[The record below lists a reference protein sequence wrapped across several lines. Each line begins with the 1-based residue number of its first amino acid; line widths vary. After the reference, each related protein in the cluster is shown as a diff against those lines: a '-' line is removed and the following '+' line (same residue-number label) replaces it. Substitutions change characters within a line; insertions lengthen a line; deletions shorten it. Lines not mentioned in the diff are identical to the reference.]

1 MSLTDKETHQ
11 KDEVLFSGSMR
22 HRKLPRARR
31 RKKRTPEI
39 AAQPVGTIDP
49 LTGEITVSDKADDF
63 SVEDTSISN
72 KGINSRVEG
81 STVLE
86 DVIHQ
91 MAEDAT
97 VREDMIDS
105 AAEDMII
112 PEESQDYDSSDDLQN
127 YDSSD
132 DLKDYDSSDDL
143 LWTDLDDAGTDENN
157 ESDAEIEVSD
167 FKEGYGTENSDRYGI
182 ADTEEFRTDK
192 DAEEIR
198 TVVEVKGDRIA
209 AKADKSREAAGNDED
224 MFLAD
229 IEDENY
235 RSQDEHDEDEQDG
248 DEQDDE
254 ESSGR
259 FSLSNILR
267 RNRTDKKKKKKS
279 QSRTKKA
286 PSKGIKSSSVKRKD
300 IADED
305 YDDDFADDDLADD
318 ERTDHDY
325 DDLADDERADHDY
338 DDLADDELTDHDY
351 DVDQKDEENGE
362 SEEPEEPEVV
372 HNPVIRYDPD
382 LTYGLTSEEVSDREA
397 EGLINVTV
405 RKGQKTVRQIVLSH
419 TLTYFNLL
427 NILLGILVA
436 TTGQWKNMLFLGII
450 IGNSAIGIFQELKVK
465 SLIDNL
471 TVITAARVT
480 AIRDGSEEDMPVDN
494 IVVDDVIKLG
504 PGDQVVTDGRVF
516 DCRGLE
522 VNESMLTGE
531 SRAVKKRDGD
541 QVLSG
546 SFILAG
552 TALQRVDKVGN
563 DSYASQLV
571 AKASHKKRASSEMQ
585 RTIGRII
592 KVVSVIIIPV
602 GLLLYRSQM
611 IANGGVFANA
621 IIRTVSGIIGM
632 IPEGLVLLTSVS
644 FIIGVG
650 RLANK
655 KALVQ
660 EMPSIESLARANIIC
675 TDKTG
680 TITTGELRVNEVLP
694 MGRVTR
700 DQVMDIMAHLNSA
713 FTDTNVTQDALNA
726 AFGKSKGWA
735 ARSII
740 PFSSERKFRAVS
752 FDEHGD
758 YVLGAPEFIVPNNK
772 TALDIVDTYS
782 QQGYRVLL
790 LGRSKGIDPETGDKG
805 TVTPIAAIII
815 SDVIKEDAKETF
827 AYFAKSGVAIKVLSG
842 DNPLTVSSVAKKAG
856 IAGAEKYVD
865 ATKLPEDPTAF
876 QQAVMKYSV
885 FGRVKPEQKQ
895 AFIKAWQAAGMTVAM
910 VGDGVND
917 VLAIKDADCGIA
929 MASGSEAAKQAAHI
943 VLMDSDFS
951 SMKDIVKEGK
961 TIIANI
967 ERVSSLYLTKT
978 IYSCLLSVI
987 FILLRTPYPFTTLQ
1001 MGLINLCGIGMP
1013 SFLLTLEQQEDIT
1026 TSGFLKHVLQ
1036 TALPAALTMVT
1047 SMLIVQILNSVFPWT
1062 TDIFSTFNL
1071 MLGGLVSMLVVASV
1085 CWPLAPYRKFVLAVS
1100 SIVFLGAVILLPNF
1114 YDMHSIF
1121 MWWSLLLLP
1130 LSVLVAIMISVY
1142 SMLTQKAILKISRMK
1157 QELDARKKRYDPDI
1171 Y

>member
-39 AAQPVGTIDP
+39 TAQPVGMIDP
-49 LTGEITVSDKADDF
+49 LTGEITVSDEADNF
-63 SVEDTSISN
+63 PVEDTSISN
-72 KGINSRVEG
+72 KGINSQVE
-81 STVLE
+81 
-86 DVIHQ
+86 
-91 MAEDAT
+91 
-97 VREDMIDS
+97 
-105 AAEDMII
+105 
-112 PEESQDYDSSDDLQN
+112 
-127 YDSSD
+127 
-132 DLKDYDSSDDL
+132 DDL
-143 LWTDLDDAGTDENN
+143 LWTDLDDAE
-157 ESDAEIEVSD
+157 EVRTA
-167 FKEGYGTENSDRYGI
+167 KG
-182 ADTEEFRTDK
+182 AEEFRTNAEAEENWAAEETEEIQTSK
-192 DAEEIR
+192 KAEEIQ
-198 TVVEVKGDRIA
+198 TV
-209 AKADKSREAAGNDED
+209 AKAKEMRKAADSDED

-229 IEDENY
+229 IK
-235 RSQDEHDEDEQDG
+235 DEDTEVESEDDPDD
-248 DEQDDE
+248 DEQAGE

-259 FSLSNILR
+259 FSLSNIFK
-267 RNRTDKKKKKKS
+267 RTRTEKKKKKKS
-279 QSRTKKA
+279 QSRRKKA
-286 PSKGIKSSSVKRKD
+286 PTKGKKSSADNGKGI
-300 IADED
+300 ADTD
-305 YDDDFADDDLADD
+305 YDDDLADD
-318 ERTDHDY
+318 MSEDSDY
-325 DDLADDERADHDY
+325 DEDLADDTSEDSDYDSDLADDEGETSDY
-338 DDLADDELTDHDY
+338 DDDLSDDDSEDDESDTED
-351 DVDQKDEENGE
+351 GE

-382 LTYGLTSEEVSDREA
+382 LTYGLTAEEVSDREA

-480 AIRDGSEEDMPVDN
+480 AIRDGGEEEMPIDN

-531 SRAVKKRDGD
+531 SQAVKKKDGD

-546 SFILAG
+546 SFIIAG

-563 DSYASQLV
+563 ESYASQLV

-592 KVVSVIIIPV
+592 QVVSVIIIPV

-700 DQVMDIMAHLNSA
+700 DQVMDIMAHINSA

-726 AFGKSKGWA
+726 AFGKSKGWD
-735 ARSII
+735 ARGII

-752 FDEHGD
+752 FNGQGD

-772 TALDIVDTYS
+772 AALDVVDNYS

-805 TVTPIAAIII
+805 AVTPIAAIII

-876 QQAVMKYSV
+876 RQAVMKYSV

-987 FILLRTPYPFTTLQ
+987 FILLKTPYPFTTLQ

-1013 SFLLTLEQQEDIT
+1013 SFLLTLEQQEDVT

-1047 SMLIVQILNSVFPWT
+1047 SMLVVQILNAMFPWT

-1100 SIVFLGAVILLPNF
+1100 SVVFLGAVILLPNF

-1142 SMLTQKAILKISRMK
+1142 SMLTQKAIIRFGRMK
-1157 QELDARKKRYDPDI
+1157 QEMDARRKRYDPDI

>member
-1 MSLTDKETHQ
+1 M
-11 KDEVLFSGSMR
+11 
-22 HRKLPRARR
+22 
-31 RKKRTPEI
+31 
-39 AAQPVGTIDP
+39 IDP
-49 LTGEITVSDKADDF
+49 LTGEITVSDEADNF
-63 SVEDTSISN
+63 PVEDTSISN
-72 KGINSRVEG
+72 KGINSQVE
-81 STVLE
+81 
-86 DVIHQ
+86 D
-91 MAEDAT
+91 
-97 VREDMIDS
+97 
-105 AAEDMII
+105 
-112 PEESQDYDSSDDLQN
+112 N
-127 YDSSD
+127 
-132 DLKDYDSSDDL
+132 L
-143 LWTDLDDAGTDENN
+143 LWTDLDDAE
-157 ESDAEIEVSD
+157 EVRTA
-167 FKEGYGTENSDRYGI
+167 KG
-182 ADTEEFRTDK
+182 AEEFRTNAE
-192 DAEEIR
+192 AEENWAAEETEEIQTSKKAKEIQ
-198 TVVEVKGDRIA
+198 TV
-209 AKADKSREAAGNDED
+209 AKAKEMRKAADSDED

-229 IEDENY
+229 IEDEDTEVE
-235 RSQDEHDEDEQDG
+235 SEDDPDDDEQAG
-248 DEQDDE
+248 E

-259 FSLSNILR
+259 FSLSNIFK
-267 RNRTDKKKKKKS
+267 RTRTEKKKKKKS
-279 QSRTKKA
+279 QSRRKKA
-286 PSKGIKSSSVKRKD
+286 PTKGKKSSADNGKGI
-300 IADED
+300 ADTD
-305 YDDDFADDDLADD
+305 YDDDLADD
-318 ERTDHDY
+318 MSEDSDY
-325 DDLADDERADHDY
+325 DEDLAVDTSEDSDYDSDLADDEGETSDY
-338 DDLADDELTDHDY
+338 DDDLSDDDSEDDESDTED
-351 DVDQKDEENGE
+351 GE

-382 LTYGLTSEEVSDREA
+382 LTYGLTAEEVSDREA

-480 AIRDGSEEDMPVDN
+480 AIRDGGEEEMPIDN

-531 SRAVKKRDGD
+531 SQAVKKKDGD

-546 SFILAG
+546 SFIIAG

-563 DSYASQLV
+563 ESYASQLV

-592 KVVSVIIIPV
+592 QVVSVIIIPV

-700 DQVMDIMAHLNSA
+700 DQVMDIMAHINSA

-726 AFGKSKGWA
+726 AFGKSKGWD
-735 ARSII
+735 ARGII

-752 FDEHGD
+752 FDGHGD

-772 TALDIVDTYS
+772 AALDVVDNYS

-805 TVTPIAAIII
+805 AVTPIAAIII

-876 QQAVMKYSV
+876 RQAVMKYSV

-987 FILLRTPYPFTTLQ
+987 FILLKTPYPFTTLQ

-1013 SFLLTLEQQEDIT
+1013 SFLLTLEQQEDVT

-1047 SMLIVQILNSVFPWT
+1047 SMLVVQILNAMFPWT

-1100 SIVFLGAVILLPNF
+1100 SVVFLGAVILLPNF

-1142 SMLTQKAILKISRMK
+1142 SMLTQKAIIRFGRMK
-1157 QELDARKKRYDPDI
+1157 QEMDARRKRYDPDI

>member
-39 AAQPVGTIDP
+39 TAQPVGMIDP
-49 LTGEITVSDKADDF
+49 LTGEITVSDEADNF
-63 SVEDTSISN
+63 PVEDTSISN
-72 KGINSRVEG
+72 KGINSQVE
-81 STVLE
+81 
-86 DVIHQ
+86 
-91 MAEDAT
+91 
-97 VREDMIDS
+97 
-105 AAEDMII
+105 
-112 PEESQDYDSSDDLQN
+112 
-127 YDSSD
+127 
-132 DLKDYDSSDDL
+132 DDL
-143 LWTDLDDAGTDENN
+143 LWTDLDDAE
-157 ESDAEIEVSD
+157 EVRTA
-167 FKEGYGTENSDRYGI
+167 KG
-182 ADTEEFRTDK
+182 AEEFRTNAEAEENWAAEETEEIQTSK
-192 DAEEIR
+192 KAEEIQ
-198 TVVEVKGDRIA
+198 TV
-209 AKADKSREAAGNDED
+209 AKAKEMRKAADSDED

-229 IEDENY
+229 IEDEDTEVE
-235 RSQDEHDEDEQDG
+235 SEDDPDDDEQAG
-248 DEQDDE
+248 E

-259 FSLSNILR
+259 FSLSNIFK
-267 RNRTDKKKKKKS
+267 RTRTEKKKKKKS
-279 QSRTKKA
+279 QSRRKKA
-286 PSKGIKSSSVKRKD
+286 PTKGKKSSADNGKGI
-300 IADED
+300 ADTD
-305 YDDDFADDDLADD
+305 YDDDLADD
-318 ERTDHDY
+318 MSEDSDY
-325 DDLADDERADHDY
+325 DEDLADDTSEDSDYDSDLADDEGETSDY
-338 DDLADDELTDHDY
+338 DDDLSDDDSEDDESDTED
-351 DVDQKDEENGE
+351 GE

-382 LTYGLTSEEVSDREA
+382 LTYGLTAEEVSDREA

-480 AIRDGSEEDMPVDN
+480 AIRDGGEEEMPVDN

-531 SRAVKKRDGD
+531 SQAVKKKDGD

-546 SFILAG
+546 SFIIAG

-563 DSYASQLV
+563 ESYASQLV

-700 DQVMDIMAHLNSA
+700 DQVMDIMAHINSA

-726 AFGKSKGWA
+726 AFGKSKGWD
-735 ARSII
+735 ARGII

-752 FDEHGD
+752 FDGHGD

-772 TALDIVDTYS
+772 AALDVVDNYS

-805 TVTPIAAIII
+805 AVTPIAAIII

-876 QQAVMKYSV
+876 RQAVMKYSV

-987 FILLRTPYPFTTLQ
+987 FILLKTPYPFTTLQ

-1013 SFLLTLEQQEDIT
+1013 SFLLTLEQQEDVT

-1047 SMLIVQILNSVFPWT
+1047 SMLVVQILNAMFPWT

-1100 SIVFLGAVILLPNF
+1100 SVVFLGAVILLPNF

-1142 SMLTQKAILKISRMK
+1142 SMLTQKAIIRFGRMK
-1157 QELDARKKRYDPDI
+1157 QEMDARRKRYDPDI

>member
-39 AAQPVGTIDP
+39 TAQPVGMIDP
-49 LTGEITVSDKADDF
+49 LTGEITVSDEADNF
-63 SVEDTSISN
+63 PVEDTSISN
-72 KGINSRVEG
+72 KGINSQVE
-81 STVLE
+81 
-86 DVIHQ
+86 
-91 MAEDAT
+91 
-97 VREDMIDS
+97 
-105 AAEDMII
+105 
-112 PEESQDYDSSDDLQN
+112 
-127 YDSSD
+127 
-132 DLKDYDSSDDL
+132 DDL
-143 LWTDLDDAGTDENN
+143 LWTDLDDAE
-157 ESDAEIEVSD
+157 EVRTA
-167 FKEGYGTENSDRYGI
+167 KG
-182 ADTEEFRTDK
+182 AEEFRTNAEAEENWAAEETEEIQTSK
-192 DAEEIR
+192 KAEEIQ
-198 TVVEVKGDRIA
+198 TV
-209 AKADKSREAAGNDED
+209 AKAKEMRKAADSDED

-229 IEDENY
+229 IK
-235 RSQDEHDEDEQDG
+235 DEDTEVESEDDPDD
-248 DEQDDE
+248 DEQAGE

-259 FSLSNILR
+259 FSLSNIFK
-267 RNRTDKKKKKKS
+267 RTRTEKKKKKKS
-279 QSRTKKA
+279 QSRRKKA
-286 PSKGIKSSSVKRKD
+286 PTKGKKSSADNGKGI
-300 IADED
+300 ADTD
-305 YDDDFADDDLADD
+305 YDDDLADD
-318 ERTDHDY
+318 MSEDSDY
-325 DDLADDERADHDY
+325 DEDLADDTSEDSDYDSDLADDEGETSDY
-338 DDLADDELTDHDY
+338 DDDLSDDDSEDDESDTED
-351 DVDQKDEENGE
+351 GE

-382 LTYGLTSEEVSDREA
+382 LTYGLTAEEVSDREA

-480 AIRDGSEEDMPVDN
+480 AIRDGGEEEMPIDN

-531 SRAVKKRDGD
+531 SQAVKKKDGD

-546 SFILAG
+546 SFIIAG

-563 DSYASQLV
+563 ESYASQLV

-592 KVVSVIIIPV
+592 QVVSVIIIPV

-700 DQVMDIMAHLNSA
+700 DQVMDIMAHINSA

-726 AFGKSKGWA
+726 AFGKSKGWD
-735 ARSII
+735 ARGII

-752 FDEHGD
+752 FDGHDD

-772 TALDIVDTYS
+772 AALDVVDNYS

-805 TVTPIAAIII
+805 AVTPIAAIII

-876 QQAVMKYSV
+876 RQAVMKYSV

-987 FILLRTPYPFTTLQ
+987 FILLKTPYPFTTLQ

-1013 SFLLTLEQQEDIT
+1013 SFLLTLEQQEDVT

-1047 SMLIVQILNSVFPWT
+1047 SMLVVQILNAMFPWT

-1100 SIVFLGAVILLPNF
+1100 SVVFLGAVILLPNF

-1142 SMLTQKAILKISRMK
+1142 SMLTQKAIIRFGRMK
-1157 QELDARKKRYDPDI
+1157 QEMDARRKRYDPDI

>member
-31 RKKRTPEI
+31 RKKRVPEI
-39 AAQPVGTIDP
+39 TPRPVGMIDP
-49 LTGEITVSDKADDF
+49 MTGEITVPDEADNLPKTDV
-63 SVEDTSISN
+63 SVPDE
-72 KGINSRVEG
+72 
-81 STVLE
+81 
-86 DVIHQ
+86 VIHPA
-91 MAEDAT
+91 AENVSVREGFTHPITDDDS
-97 VREDMIDS
+97 VREDTIAS
-105 AAEDMII
+105 ADDDMII
-112 PEESQDYDSSDDLQN
+112 PDDLQ
-127 YDSSD
+127 
-132 DLKDYDSSDDL
+132 DYGSSDDL
-143 LWTDLDDAGTDENN
+143 LWTDLDDAGTDEDN
-157 ESDAEIEVSD
+157 ESVDEIEASD
-167 FKEGYGTENSDRYGI
+167 FSEDRDI
-182 ADTEEFRTDK
+182 AHAEEFRT
-192 DAEEIR
+192 
-198 TVVEVKGDRIA
+198 A
-209 AKADKSREAAGNDED
+209 AKVEGNRIVEKADESREAANSDKD

-229 IEDENY
+229 IEDEDAG
-235 RSQDEHDEDEQDG
+235 SEDEDEP
-248 DEQDDE
+248 DDE
-254 ESSGR
+254 DPDSEGYSGG
-259 FSLSNILR
+259 FSLSGLFKR
-267 RNRTDKKKKKKS
+267 KRNDKKEKKKS
-279 QSRTKKA
+279 QSRRKKA
-286 PSKGIKSSSVKRKD
+286 ASKGKKSSSNEGTVVR
-300 IADED
+300 DED
-305 YDDDFADDDLADD
+305 SDL
-318 ERTDHDY
+318 TDNESEDPDY
-325 DDLADDERADHDY
+325 DDLADDMSEDPDY
-338 DDLADDELTDHDY
+338 DDLADDASEDPDY
-351 DVDQKDEENGE
+351 DGDLADDESDAADSE
-362 SEEPEEPEVV
+362 SEEPEVV

-471 TVITAARVT
+471 TVITAARVI
-480 AIRDGSEEDMPVDN
+480 AIRDGVEEEMPIDN

-504 PGDQVVTDGRVF
+504 PGDQIVTDGRVF

-531 SRAVKKRDGD
+531 SQAVKKKDGD

-546 SFILAG
+546 SFIIAG

-563 DSYASQLV
+563 ESYASQLV

-700 DQVMDIMAHLNSA
+700 DQVMDIMAHINSA

-726 AFGKSKGWA
+726 AFGKTKGWD
-735 ARSII
+735 ARGII

-752 FDEHGD
+752 FDGHGD

-772 TALDIVDTYS
+772 AALDVVDNYS

-790 LGRSKGIDPETGDKG
+790 LGRSKGIDHETGDKG
-805 TVTPIAAIII
+805 AVAPIAAIII

-910 VGDGVND
+910 VGDDVND

-987 FILLRTPYPFTTLQ
+987 FILLKTPYPFTTLQ

-1013 SFLLTLEQQEDIT
+1013 SFLLTLEQQEDVT

-1047 SMLIVQILNSVFPWT
+1047 SMLVVQILNAMFPWT

-1100 SIVFLGAVILLPNF
+1100 SVVFLGAVILLPNF

-1142 SMLTQKAILKISRMK
+1142 SMLTQKAILKFGRMK
-1157 QELDARKKRYDPDI
+1157 QEMDARRKRYDPDI

>member
-1 MSLTDKETHQ
+1 M
-11 KDEVLFSGSMR
+11 
-22 HRKLPRARR
+22 
-31 RKKRTPEI
+31 
-39 AAQPVGTIDP
+39 IDP
-49 LTGEITVSDKADDF
+49 LTGEITVSDEADNF
-63 SVEDTSISN
+63 PVEDTSISN
-72 KGINSRVEG
+72 KGINSQVE
-81 STVLE
+81 
-86 DVIHQ
+86 
-91 MAEDAT
+91 
-97 VREDMIDS
+97 
-105 AAEDMII
+105 
-112 PEESQDYDSSDDLQN
+112 
-127 YDSSD
+127 
-132 DLKDYDSSDDL
+132 DDL
-143 LWTDLDDAGTDENN
+143 LWTDLDDAE
-157 ESDAEIEVSD
+157 EVRTA
-167 FKEGYGTENSDRYGI
+167 KG
-182 ADTEEFRTDK
+182 AEEFRTNAEAEENWAAEETEEIQTSK
-192 DAEEIR
+192 KAEEIQ
-198 TVVEVKGDRIA
+198 TV
-209 AKADKSREAAGNDED
+209 AKAKEMRKAADSDED

-229 IEDENY
+229 IEDEDTEVE
-235 RSQDEHDEDEQDG
+235 SEDDPDDDEQAG
-248 DEQDDE
+248 E

-259 FSLSNILR
+259 FSLSNIFK
-267 RNRTDKKKKKKS
+267 RTRTKKKKKKKS
-279 QSRTKKA
+279 QSRRKKA
-286 PSKGIKSSSVKRKD
+286 PTKGKKSSADNGKGI
-300 IADED
+300 ADTD
-305 YDDDFADDDLADD
+305 YDDDLADD
-318 ERTDHDY
+318 MSEDSDY
-325 DDLADDERADHDY
+325 DEDLADDTSEDSDYDSDLADDEGETSDY
-338 DDLADDELTDHDY
+338 DDDLSDDDSEDDESDTED
-351 DVDQKDEENGE
+351 GE

-382 LTYGLTSEEVSDREA
+382 LTYGLTAEEVSDREA

-471 TVITAARVT
+471 TVITAARVI
-480 AIRDGSEEDMPVDN
+480 AIRDGVEEEMPIDN

-531 SRAVKKRDGD
+531 SQAVKKKDGD

-546 SFILAG
+546 SFIIAG

-563 DSYASQLV
+563 ESYASQLV

-592 KVVSVIIIPV
+592 QVVSVIIIPV

-700 DQVMDIMAHLNSA
+700 DQVMDIMAHINSA

-726 AFGKSKGWA
+726 AFGKSKGWD
-735 ARSII
+735 ARGII

-752 FDEHGD
+752 FDGQGD

-772 TALDIVDTYS
+772 AALDVVDNYS

-790 LGRSKGIDPETGDKG
+790 LGRSKGINPETGDKG
-805 TVTPIAAIII
+805 AVTPIAAIII
-815 SDVIKEDAKETF
+815 SDVSKEDWKETF

-876 QQAVMKYSV
+876 RQAVMKYSV

-987 FILLRTPYPFTTLQ
+987 FILLKTPYPFTTLQ

-1013 SFLLTLEQQEDIT
+1013 SFLLTLEQQEDVT

-1036 TALPAALTMVT
+1036 TSLPAALTMVT
-1047 SMLIVQILNSVFPWT
+1047 SMLVVQILNAMFPWT

-1100 SIVFLGAVILLPNF
+1100 SVVFLGAVILLPNF

-1142 SMLTQKAILKISRMK
+1142 SMLTQKAIIRFGRMQ
-1157 QELDARKKRYDPDI
+1157 QEMDARRKRYDPDI

>member
-1 MSLTDKETHQ
+1 MSLTDKETHRIDGVQ
-11 KDEVLFSGSMR
+11 FSGSMR

-31 RKKRTPEI
+31 RRKRSPDVMTG
-39 AAQPVGTIDP
+39 PVGTIDP
-49 LTGEITVSDKADDF
+49 TTGEITIPDDAF
-63 SVEDTSISN
+63 APPEEPCAYTEEDR
-72 KGINSRVEG
+72 GITESP
-81 STVLE
+81 
-86 DVIHQ
+86 
-91 MAEDAT
+91 DAT
-97 VREDMIDS
+97 DTEELEISGATSEGD
-105 AAEDMII
+105 AEI
-112 PEESQDYDSSDDLQN
+112 PDVTS
-127 YDSSD
+127 
-132 DLKDYDSSDDL
+132 
-143 LWTDLDDAGTDENN
+143 
-157 ESDAEIEVSD
+157 ESDAEIPDVTSEDDIEIPDVTSED
-167 FKEGYGTENSDRYGI
+167 DIEIPDVISEEDAETPDVINT
-182 ADTEEFRTDK
+182 ADTESPDVT
-192 DAEEIR
+192 DAEETAARPRR
-198 TVVEVKGDRIA
+198 T
-209 AKADKSREAAGNDED
+209 
-224 MFLAD
+224 
-229 IEDENY
+229 
-235 RSQDEHDEDEQDG
+235 RSG
-248 DEQDDE
+248 
-254 ESSGR
+254 
-259 FSLSNILR
+259 
-267 RNRTDKKKKKKS
+267 KKKKKRFG
-279 QSRTKKA
+279 SRRKAAAEKKA
-286 PSKGIKSSSVKRKD
+286 AESAVAATDEAEGDD
-300 IADED
+300 I
-305 YDDDFADDDLADD
+305 DDDLADD
-318 ERTDHDY
+318 S
-325 DDLADDERADHDY
+325 AG
-338 DDLADDELTDHDY
+338 Y
-351 DVDQKDEENGE
+351 DVAEA
-362 SEEPEEPEVV
+362 EPSEPEVI

-382 LTYGLTSEEVSDREA
+382 LEYGLTAAEVSDREA

-471 TVITAARVT
+471 SVITAARAF
-480 AIRDGSEEDMPVDN
+480 AIRDGQEEEIAVDN

-504 PGDQVVTDGRVF
+504 PGDQIVTDGRVF
-516 DCRGLE
+516 NCRGLE

-531 SRAVKKRDGD
+531 SQAVKKRDGD
-541 QVLSG
+541 PVLSG
-546 SFILAG
+546 SFIIAG
-552 TALQRVDKVGN
+552 TALMRVDKVGN
-563 DSYASQLV
+563 ESYASQLV

-700 DQVMDIMAHLNSA
+700 DQVMDIMGHINSA
-713 FTDTNVTQDALNA
+713 FTDTNVTQDALNE
-726 AFGKSKGWA
+726 AFGKSKGWNV
-735 ARSII
+735 RSII

-752 FDEHGD
+752 FEAHGD
-758 YVLGAPEFIVPNNK
+758 YVLGAPEFIVPDNK
-772 TALDIVDTYS
+772 TALEIVDTYS

-790 LGRSKGIDPETGDKG
+790 LGRSRGIDPDTGDKG
-805 TVTPIAAIII
+805 IVLPIAAIII

-827 AYFAKSGVAIKVLSG
+827 AYFANAGVEIKVLSG
-842 DNPLTVSSVAKKAG
+842 DNPLTVSSVASKAG
-856 IAGAEKYVD
+856 VVGAEKYVD
-865 ATKLPEDPTAF
+865 ATKLPEDPEALR
-876 QQAVMKYSV
+876 QAVMKYSV

-895 AFIKAWQAAGMTVAM
+895 AFIKAWQAAGKTVAM

-987 FILLRTPYPFTTLQ
+987 FILLKTPYPFTTLQ

-1013 SFLLTLEQQEDIT
+1013 SFLLTLEQQEDVT
-1026 TSGFLKHVLQ
+1026 ASGFLKHVLQ

-1047 SMLIVQILNSVFPWT
+1047 SMLIVQILNAIFPWST
-1062 TDIFSTFNL
+1062 AIFSTFNL

-1085 CWPLAPYRKFVLAVS
+1085 CWPLEPYRKFVLAVS
-1100 SIVFLGAVILLPNF
+1100 SVVFLGAVILLPNF

-1130 LSVLVAIMISVY
+1130 LSVLVAIMISAY
-1142 SMLTQKAILKISRMK
+1142 SMLTQKAIIKAGHIK
-1157 QELDARKKRYDPDI
+1157 KYLDARRKRYDPDI

>member
-1 MSLTDKETHQ
+1 
-11 KDEVLFSGSMR
+11 MR

-39 AAQPVGTIDP
+39 TAQPVGMIDP
-49 LTGEITVSDKADDF
+49 LTGEITVSDEADN
-63 SVEDTSISN
+63 SPVEDTSISS
-72 KGINSRVEG
+72 KEINSRVEDD
-81 STVLE
+81 T
-86 DVIHQ
+86 I
-91 MAEDAT
+91 
-97 VREDMIDS
+97 REDMKIS
-105 AAEDMII
+105 TSEDMII
-112 PEESQDYDSSDDLQN
+112 PDASQDYVSSN
-127 YDSSD
+127 

-143 LWTDLDDAGTDENN
+143 LWTDLDDAGIDEDN
-157 ESDAEIEVSD
+157 ESDDEVDVHDFPAGTGIE
-167 FKEGYGTENSDRYGI
+167 
-182 ADTEEFRTDK
+182 DTGEVQTAAK
-192 DAEEIR
+192 AEEIQ
-198 TVVEVKGDRIA
+198 TA
-209 AKADKSREAAGNDED
+209 AKAKEMRKAAASDED

-229 IEDENY
+229 IEDEDTEVE
-235 RSQDEHDEDEQDG
+235 SEDDSDDEEQA
-248 DEQDDE
+248 DE
-254 ESSGR
+254 ESSGS
-259 FSLSNILR
+259 FSLSNIFK
-267 RNRTDKKKKKKS
+267 RTRTEKKKKKKS
-279 QSRTKKA
+279 QSRRKKA
-286 PSKGIKSSSVKRKD
+286 PSKGKKSSADRRKD
-300 IADED
+300 FADAD
-305 YDDDFADDDLADD
+305 YDDDLADD
-318 ERTDHDY
+318 MSEDPDDDLAAGERGNPDY
-325 DDLADDERADHDY
+325 DDDLSDDDSEDDESDTED
-338 DDLADDELTDHDY
+338 
-351 DVDQKDEENGE
+351 GE

-382 LTYGLTSEEVSDREA
+382 LTYGLTAEEVSDREA

-480 AIRDGSEEDMPVDN
+480 AIRDGSEEEMPIDN

-531 SRAVKKRDGD
+531 SQAVKKKDGD

-546 SFILAG
+546 SFIIAG

-563 DSYASQLV
+563 ESYASQLV

-694 MGRVTR
+694 MGHVTR
-700 DQVMDIMAHLNSA
+700 DQVMDIMAHINSA

-726 AFGKSKGWA
+726 AFGKSKGWD
-735 ARSII
+735 ARGII

-752 FDEHGD
+752 FDGHGD

-772 TALDIVDTYS
+772 AALDVVDNYS

-805 TVTPIAAIII
+805 AVTPIAAIII

-876 QQAVMKYSV
+876 RQAVMKYSV

-895 AFIKAWQAAGMTVAM
+895 AFIKAWQASGMTVAM

-987 FILLRTPYPFTTLQ
+987 FILLKTPYPFTTLQ

-1013 SFLLTLEQQEDIT
+1013 SFLLTLEQQEDVT

-1047 SMLIVQILNSVFPWT
+1047 SMLVVQILNAMFPWT

-1100 SIVFLGAVILLPNF
+1100 SVVFLGAVILLPNF

-1130 LSVLVAIMISVY
+1130 LSILVAIMISVY
-1142 SMLTQKAILKISRMK
+1142 SMLTQKAIIRFGRMK
-1157 QELDARKKRYDPDI
+1157 QEMDARRKRYDPDI

>member
-31 RKKRTPEI
+31 RKKRAPEI
-39 AAQPVGTIDP
+39 TAPPVGMIDP
-49 LTGEITVSDKADDF
+49 LTGEITVPDEADDL
-63 SVEDTSISN
+63 SEANISSPDEVIYPTTDNDTVREAV
-72 KGINSRVEG
+72 INPLANDS
-81 STVLE
+81 
-86 DVIHQ
+86 
-91 MAEDAT
+91 T
-97 VREDMIDS
+97 VREDIIDS

-112 PEESQDYDSSDDLQN
+112 PDDSQ
-127 YDSSD
+127 
-132 DLKDYDSSDDL
+132 DYDSSDDL
-143 LWTDLDDAGTDENN
+143 LWTDLDDADTDEDN
-157 ESDAEIEVSD
+157 ESDDEVDVPDFSAGTDIEDTYRHDITDAEEV
-167 FKEGYGTENSDRYGI
+167 
-182 ADTEEFRTDK
+182 RTDK
-192 DAEEIR
+192 GAEKFQTATEADESRTAGETEEVQTAAKAEEIQP
-198 TVVEVKGDRIA
+198 A
-209 AKADKSREAAGNDED
+209 AKAKGMRKATTGDED

-229 IEDENY
+229 IEDKDTEDDLD
-235 RSQDEHDEDEQDG
+235 DEEQA
-248 DEQDDE
+248 DE

-259 FSLSNILR
+259 FSLSNIFR
-267 RNRTDKKKKKKS
+267 KTRSDKKRKKKPQNRRKI
-279 QSRTKKA
+279 A
-286 PSKGIKSSSVKRKD
+286 PSKGKRSSSKEETS
-300 IADED
+300 IEDE
-305 YDDDFADDDLADD
+305 DDDLADD
-318 ERTDHDY
+318 MSEDSDY
-325 DDLADDERADHDY
+325 DDDLVDDASEDSDYDSDQTDDESEAE
-338 DDLADDELTDHDY
+338 DDET
-351 DVDQKDEENGE
+351 EET
-362 SEEPEEPEVV
+362 EEPEVV

-382 LTYGLTSEEVSDREA
+382 LTYGLTAEEVSDREA

-480 AIRDGSEEDMPVDN
+480 AIRDGSEEEMPVDN

-531 SRAVKKRDGD
+531 SQAVKKKDGD

-546 SFILAG
+546 SFIIAG

-563 DSYASQLV
+563 ESYASQLV

-700 DQVMDIMAHLNSA
+700 DQVMDIMAHINSA

-726 AFGKSKGWA
+726 AFGKTKGWA
-735 ARSII
+735 ARGII

-752 FDEHGD
+752 FDGHGD

-772 TALDIVDTYS
+772 AALDVVDNYS

-790 LGRSKGIDPETGDKG
+790 LGRSKGINPETGDKG
-805 TVTPIAAIII
+805 AVTPIAAIII

-876 QQAVMKYSV
+876 RQAVMKYSV

-895 AFIKAWQAAGMTVAM
+895 AFIKAWQASGMTVAM

-987 FILLRTPYPFTTLQ
+987 FILLKTPYPFTTLQ

-1013 SFLLTLEQQEDIT
+1013 SFLLTLEQQEDVT

-1047 SMLIVQILNSVFPWT
+1047 SMLIVQVLNAMFPWT

-1100 SIVFLGAVILLPNF
+1100 AVVFLGAVILLPNF

-1142 SMLTQKAILKISRMK
+1142 SMLTGKAIIKFGRMK
-1157 QELDARKKRYDPDI
+1157 QEMDARRKRYDPDI

>member
-39 AAQPVGTIDP
+39 TAQPVGMIDP
-49 LTGEITVSDKADDF
+49 LTGEITVSDEADNF
-63 SVEDTSISN
+63 PVEDTSISN
-72 KGINSRVEG
+72 KGINSQVE
-81 STVLE
+81 
-86 DVIHQ
+86 
-91 MAEDAT
+91 
-97 VREDMIDS
+97 
-105 AAEDMII
+105 
-112 PEESQDYDSSDDLQN
+112 
-127 YDSSD
+127 
-132 DLKDYDSSDDL
+132 DDL
-143 LWTDLDDAGTDENN
+143 LWTDLDDAE
-157 ESDAEIEVSD
+157 EVRTA
-167 FKEGYGTENSDRYGI
+167 KG
-182 ADTEEFRTDK
+182 AEEFRTNAEAEENWAAEETEEIQTSK
-192 DAEEIR
+192 KAEEIQ
-198 TVVEVKGDRIA
+198 TV
-209 AKADKSREAAGNDED
+209 AKAKEMRKAADSDED

-229 IEDENY
+229 IEDEDTEVE
-235 RSQDEHDEDEQDG
+235 SEDDPDDDEQAG
-248 DEQDDE
+248 E

-259 FSLSNILR
+259 FSLSNIFK
-267 RNRTDKKKKKKS
+267 RTRTKKKKKKKS
-279 QSRTKKA
+279 QSRRKKA
-286 PSKGIKSSSVKRKD
+286 PTKGKKSSADNGKGI
-300 IADED
+300 ADTD
-305 YDDDFADDDLADD
+305 YDDDLADD
-318 ERTDHDY
+318 MSEDSDY
-325 DDLADDERADHDY
+325 DEDLADDTSEDSDYDSDLADDEGETSDY
-338 DDLADDELTDHDY
+338 DDDLSDDDSEDDESDTED
-351 DVDQKDEENGE
+351 GE

-382 LTYGLTSEEVSDREA
+382 LTYGLTAEEVSDREA

-480 AIRDGSEEDMPVDN
+480 AIRDGGEEEMPIDN

-531 SRAVKKRDGD
+531 SQAVKKKDGD

-546 SFILAG
+546 SFIIAG

-563 DSYASQLV
+563 ESYASQLV

-592 KVVSVIIIPV
+592 QVVSVIIIPV

-700 DQVMDIMAHLNSA
+700 DQVMDIMAHINSA

-726 AFGKSKGWA
+726 AFGKSKGWD
-735 ARSII
+735 ARGII

-752 FDEHGD
+752 FDGQGD

-772 TALDIVDTYS
+772 AALDVVDNYS

-805 TVTPIAAIII
+805 AVTPIAAIII

-876 QQAVMKYSV
+876 RQAVMKYSV

-987 FILLRTPYPFTTLQ
+987 FILLKTPYPFTTLQ

-1013 SFLLTLEQQEDIT
+1013 SFLLTLEQQEDVT

-1047 SMLIVQILNSVFPWT
+1047 SMLVVQILNAMFPWT

-1100 SIVFLGAVILLPNF
+1100 SVVFLGAVILLPNF

-1142 SMLTQKAILKISRMK
+1142 SMLTQKAIIRFGRMK
-1157 QELDARKKRYDPDI
+1157 QEMDARRKRYDPDI

>member
-11 KDEVLFSGSMR
+11 KDDVLFSGSMR

-39 AAQPVGTIDP
+39 TAQPVGTIDP
-49 LTGEITVSDKADDF
+49 LTGEITVSDEVDAF
-63 SVEDTSISN
+63 SKTDSLVPDE
-72 KGINSRVEG
+72 
-81 STVLE
+81 
-86 DVIHQ
+86 VIDSL
-91 MAEDAT
+91 AEDAASWKDETDT
-97 VREDMIDS
+97 VVVNSTIREDIIDSVADDSTLPEDMIDPV
-105 AAEDMII
+105 ADDMII
-112 PEESQDYDSSDDLQN
+112 PNDQQDFN
-127 YDSSD
+127 
-132 DLKDYDSSDDL
+132 SSDDL
-143 LWTDLDDAGTDENN
+143 LWTDLDDAGIDEDN
-157 ESDAEIEVSD
+157 ESDDKVDVSD
-167 FKEGYGTENSDRYGI
+167 FSTGTDIE
-182 ADTEEFRTDK
+182 DTYRHDITDSEEVRT
-192 DAEEIR
+192 
-198 TVVEVKGDRIA
+198 A
-209 AKADKSREAAGNDED
+209 AKAKEMRKAEASDED

-229 IEDENY
+229 IEDENTEVE
-235 RSQDEHDEDEQDG
+235 SEDDLDDEER
-248 DEQDDE
+248 DDE

-259 FSLSNILR
+259 FSLSNIFKR
-267 RNRTDKKKKKKS
+267 PRTDKKKKKKS
-279 QSRTKKA
+279 QSRRKKA
-286 PSKGIKSSSVKRKD
+286 PSKGKKSITDKGRG
-300 IADED
+300 IADAD
-305 YDDDFADDDLADD
+305 YDDDLADD
-318 ERTDHDY
+318 MSEDPD
-325 DDLADDERADHDY
+325 DDLADGERENPDYYDDFADDESVASDY
-338 DDLADDELTDHDY
+338 DDDSEDDESDTED
-351 DVDQKDEENGE
+351 GE

-382 LTYGLTSEEVSDREA
+382 LTYGLTAEEVSDREA

-471 TVITAARVT
+471 TVITAARVI
-480 AIRDGSEEDMPVDN
+480 AIRDGGEEEMPVDN

-531 SRAVKKRDGD
+531 SQAVKKKDGD

-546 SFILAG
+546 SFIIAG

-563 DSYASQLV
+563 ESYASQLV

-700 DQVMDIMAHLNSA
+700 DQVMDIMAHINSA

-726 AFGKSKGWA
+726 AFGKTKGWA
-735 ARSII
+735 ARGII

-752 FDEHGD
+752 FDDHGD

-772 TALDIVDTYS
+772 AALDVVDNYS

-790 LGRSKGIDPETGDKG
+790 LGRSKGINPETGDKG
-805 TVTPIAAIII
+805 AVTPIAAIII

-876 QQAVMKYSV
+876 RQAVMKYSV

-895 AFIKAWQAAGMTVAM
+895 AFIKAWQASGMTVAM

-987 FILLRTPYPFTTLQ
+987 FILLKTPYPFTTLQ

-1013 SFLLTLEQQEDIT
+1013 SFLLTLEQQEDVT

-1047 SMLIVQILNSVFPWT
+1047 SMLIVQILNAMFPWT

-1100 SIVFLGAVILLPNF
+1100 SVVFLGAVILLPNF

-1142 SMLTQKAILKISRMK
+1142 SMLTGKAIIKFGRMK
-1157 QELDARKKRYDPDI
+1157 QEMDARRKRYDPDI

>member
-39 AAQPVGTIDP
+39 TAQPVGMIDP
-49 LTGEITVSDKADDF
+49 LTGEITVSDEADNF
-63 SVEDTSISN
+63 PVEDTSISN
-72 KGINSRVEG
+72 KGINSQVE
-81 STVLE
+81 
-86 DVIHQ
+86 
-91 MAEDAT
+91 
-97 VREDMIDS
+97 
-105 AAEDMII
+105 
-112 PEESQDYDSSDDLQN
+112 
-127 YDSSD
+127 
-132 DLKDYDSSDDL
+132 DDL
-143 LWTDLDDAGTDENN
+143 LWTDLDDAE
-157 ESDAEIEVSD
+157 EVRTA
-167 FKEGYGTENSDRYGI
+167 KG
-182 ADTEEFRTDK
+182 AEEFRTNAEAEENWAAEETEEIQTSK
-192 DAEEIR
+192 QAEEI
-198 TVVEVKGDRIA
+198 KKD
-209 AKADKSREAAGNDED
+209 AKAKEMRKATDSDED

-229 IEDENY
+229 IK
-235 RSQDEHDEDEQDG
+235 DEDTEVESEDDPDD
-248 DEQDDE
+248 DEQAGE

-259 FSLSNILR
+259 FSLSNIFK
-267 RNRTDKKKKKKS
+267 RTRTEKKKKKKS
-279 QSRTKKA
+279 QSRRKKA
-286 PSKGIKSSSVKRKD
+286 PTKGKKSSADNGKGI
-300 IADED
+300 ADTD
-305 YDDDFADDDLADD
+305 YDDDLADD
-318 ERTDHDY
+318 MSEDSDY
-325 DDLADDERADHDY
+325 DEDLADDTSEDSDYDSDLADDEGETSDY
-338 DDLADDELTDHDY
+338 DDDLSDDDSEDDESDTED
-351 DVDQKDEENGE
+351 GE

-372 HNPVIRYDPD
+372 HNPVISYDPD
-382 LTYGLTSEEVSDREA
+382 LTYGLTAEEVSDREA

-480 AIRDGSEEDMPVDN
+480 AIRDGGEEEMPIDN

-531 SRAVKKRDGD
+531 SQAVKKKDGD

-546 SFILAG
+546 SFIIAG

-563 DSYASQLV
+563 ESYASQLV

-592 KVVSVIIIPV
+592 QVVSVIIIPV

-621 IIRTVSGIIGM
+621 IIRPVSGIIGM
-632 IPEGLVLLTSVS
+632 IPEGLVLLTSVP

-700 DQVMDIMAHLNSA
+700 DQVMDIMAHINSA

-726 AFGKSKGWA
+726 AFGKSKGWD
-735 ARSII
+735 ARGII

-752 FDEHGD
+752 FDGQGD

-772 TALDIVDTYS
+772 AALDVVDNYS

-805 TVTPIAAIII
+805 AVTPIAAIII

-876 QQAVMKYSV
+876 RQAVMKYSV

-987 FILLRTPYPFTTLQ
+987 FILLKTPYPFTTLQ

-1013 SFLLTLEQQEDIT
+1013 SFLLTLEQQEDVT

-1047 SMLIVQILNSVFPWT
+1047 SMLVVQILNAMFPWT

-1100 SIVFLGAVILLPNF
+1100 SVVFLGAVILLPNF

-1142 SMLTQKAILKISRMK
+1142 SMLTQKAIIRFGRMK
-1157 QELDARKKRYDPDI
+1157 QEMDARRKRYDPDI

>member
-39 AAQPVGTIDP
+39 TAQPVGMIDP
-49 LTGEITVSDKADDF
+49 LTGEITVSDEADNF
-63 SVEDTSISN
+63 PVEDTSISN
-72 KGINSRVEG
+72 KGINSQVE
-81 STVLE
+81 
-86 DVIHQ
+86 
-91 MAEDAT
+91 
-97 VREDMIDS
+97 
-105 AAEDMII
+105 
-112 PEESQDYDSSDDLQN
+112 
-127 YDSSD
+127 
-132 DLKDYDSSDDL
+132 DDL
-143 LWTDLDDAGTDENN
+143 LWTDLDDAE
-157 ESDAEIEVSD
+157 EVRTA
-167 FKEGYGTENSDRYGI
+167 KG
-182 ADTEEFRTDK
+182 AEEFRTNAEAEENWAAEETEEVQTSK
-192 DAEEIR
+192 KAEEIQ
-198 TVVEVKGDRIA
+198 TV
-209 AKADKSREAAGNDED
+209 AKAKEMRKAADSDED

-229 IEDENY
+229 IEDEDTEVE
-235 RSQDEHDEDEQDG
+235 SEDDPDDDEQAG
-248 DEQDDE
+248 E

-259 FSLSNILR
+259 FSLSNIFK
-267 RNRTDKKKKKKS
+267 RTRTEKKKKKKS
-279 QSRTKKA
+279 QSRRKKA
-286 PSKGIKSSSVKRKD
+286 PTKGKKSSADNGKGI
-300 IADED
+300 ADTD
-305 YDDDFADDDLADD
+305 YDDDLADD
-318 ERTDHDY
+318 MSEDSDY
-325 DDLADDERADHDY
+325 DEDLADDTSEDSDYDSDLADDEGETSDY
-338 DDLADDELTDHDY
+338 DDDLSDDDSEDDESDTED
-351 DVDQKDEENGE
+351 GE

-382 LTYGLTSEEVSDREA
+382 LTYGLTAEEVSDREA

-405 RKGQKTVRQIVLSH
+405 RKGQKTVRQIVFSH

-480 AIRDGSEEDMPVDN
+480 AIRDGGEEEMPIDN

-531 SRAVKKRDGD
+531 SQAVKKKDGD

-546 SFILAG
+546 SFIIAG

-563 DSYASQLV
+563 ESYASQLV

-592 KVVSVIIIPV
+592 QVVSVIIIPV

-700 DQVMDIMAHLNSA
+700 DQVMDIMAHINSA

-726 AFGKSKGWA
+726 AFGKSKGWD
-735 ARSII
+735 ARGII

-752 FDEHGD
+752 FDGHGD

-772 TALDIVDTYS
+772 AALDVVDNYS

-805 TVTPIAAIII
+805 AVTPIAAIII

-876 QQAVMKYSV
+876 RQAVMKYSV

-987 FILLRTPYPFTTLQ
+987 FILLKTPYPFTTLQ

-1013 SFLLTLEQQEDIT
+1013 SFLLTLEQQEDVT

-1047 SMLIVQILNSVFPWT
+1047 SMLVVQILNAMFPWT
-1062 TDIFSTFNL
+1062 T
-1071 MLGGLVSMLVVASV
+1071 
-1085 CWPLAPYRKFVLAVS
+1085 
-1100 SIVFLGAVILLPNF
+1100 
-1114 YDMHSIF
+1114 
-1121 MWWSLLLLP
+1121 
-1130 LSVLVAIMISVY
+1130 
-1142 SMLTQKAILKISRMK
+1142 
-1157 QELDARKKRYDPDI
+1157 
-1171 Y
+1171 

>member
-31 RKKRTPEI
+31 RKKRPPEI
-39 AAQPVGTIDP
+39 TAQPVGMIDP
-49 LTGEITVSDKADDF
+49 LTGEITVPDEGDDLSKTDVSVPDEVIHPAAENVTIRENLIHPRGKAD
-63 SVEDTSISN
+63 
-72 KGINSRVEG
+72 
-81 STVLE
+81 TVHE
-86 DVIHQ
+86 NMIRPMTD
-91 MAEDAT
+91 DST
-97 VREDMIDS
+97 VRESIIDS
-105 AAEDMII
+105 MTGDSTVRESVIDSMTDDMII
-112 PEESQDYDSSDDLQN
+112 PDNPQDH
-127 YDSSD
+127 
-132 DLKDYDSSDDL
+132 DSSDDL
-143 LWTDLDDAGTDENN
+143 LWTDLDESNEDAESYDAVDVPDISAGTH
-157 ESDAEIEVSD
+157 
-167 FKEGYGTENSDRYGI
+167 G
-182 ADTEEFRTDK
+182 
-192 DAEEIR
+192 
-198 TVVEVKGDRIA
+198 
-209 AKADKSREAAGNDED
+209 ED

-229 IEDENY
+229 IENEDTDPE
-235 RSQDEHDEDEQDG
+235 DEDGE
-248 DEQDDE
+248 EQDDE
-254 ESSGR
+254 DSSGK
-259 FSLSNILR
+259 FSLSNIFKR
-267 RNRTDKKKKKKS
+267 ARTDKRKKKKS
-279 QSRTKKA
+279 QSRRKKS
-286 PSKGIKSSSVKRKD
+286 PSKGKRSS
-300 IADED
+300 ADKGAGTED
-305 YDDDFADDDLADD
+305 AVYDDDLADD
-318 ERTDHDY
+318 ESEASDYDDDLTDGESEASDY
-325 DDLADDERADHDY
+325 DDDLADDESEASDY
-338 DDLADDELTDHDY
+338 DDDQADDESDA
-351 DVDQKDEENGE
+351 ENDE

-382 LTYGLTSEEVSDREA
+382 LTYGLTAEEVSDREA

-471 TVITAARVT
+471 TVITAARVI
-480 AIRDGSEEDMPVDN
+480 AIRDGSEEEMPVDN

-531 SRAVKKRDGD
+531 SQAVKKRDGD

-546 SFILAG
+546 SFIIAG

-563 DSYASQLV
+563 ESYASQLV

-621 IIRTVSGIIGM
+621 IFRTVSGIIGM

-700 DQVMDIMAHLNSA
+700 DQVMDIMAHINSA
-713 FTDTNVTQDALNA
+713 FTDTNVTQEALNA

-735 ARSII
+735 ARGII

-752 FDEHGD
+752 FDGYGD

-772 TALDIVDTYS
+772 AALDIVDTYS

-805 TVTPIAAIII
+805 VVTPIAAIII

-876 QQAVMKYSV
+876 TQAVMKYSV

-987 FILLRTPYPFTTLQ
+987 FILLKTPYPFTTLQ

-1013 SFLLTLEQQEDIT
+1013 SFLLTLEQQEDVT

-1047 SMLIVQILNSVFPWT
+1047 SMLIVQILNAMFPWS

-1100 SIVFLGAVILLPNF
+1100 SVVFLGAVILLPNF

-1130 LSVLVAIMISVY
+1130 LSILVAIMISVY
-1142 SMLTQKAILKISRMK
+1142 SMLTQKAIIRFGRMK
-1157 QELDARKKRYDPDI
+1157 QEMDARRKRYDPDI

>member
-39 AAQPVGTIDP
+39 TAQPVGMIDP
-49 LTGEITVSDKADDF
+49 LTGEITVSDEADNF
-63 SVEDTSISN
+63 PVEDTSISN
-72 KGINSRVEG
+72 KGINSQVE
-81 STVLE
+81 
-86 DVIHQ
+86 
-91 MAEDAT
+91 
-97 VREDMIDS
+97 
-105 AAEDMII
+105 
-112 PEESQDYDSSDDLQN
+112 
-127 YDSSD
+127 
-132 DLKDYDSSDDL
+132 DDL
-143 LWTDLDDAGTDENN
+143 LWTDLDDAE
-157 ESDAEIEVSD
+157 EVRTA
-167 FKEGYGTENSDRYGI
+167 KG
-182 ADTEEFRTDK
+182 AEEFRTNAEAEENWAAEETEEIQTSK
-192 DAEEIR
+192 KAEEIQ
-198 TVVEVKGDRIA
+198 TV
-209 AKADKSREAAGNDED
+209 AKAKEMRKAADSDED

-229 IEDENY
+229 IK
-235 RSQDEHDEDEQDG
+235 DEDTEVESEDDPDD
-248 DEQDDE
+248 DEQAGE

-259 FSLSNILR
+259 FSLSNIFK
-267 RNRTDKKKKKKS
+267 RTRTKKKKKKKS
-279 QSRTKKA
+279 QSRRKKA
-286 PSKGIKSSSVKRKD
+286 PTKGKKSSADNGKGI
-300 IADED
+300 ADTD
-305 YDDDFADDDLADD
+305 YDDDLADD
-318 ERTDHDY
+318 MSEDSDY
-325 DDLADDERADHDY
+325 DEDLADDTSEDSDYDSDLADDEGETSDY
-338 DDLADDELTDHDY
+338 DDDSEDDESDTED
-351 DVDQKDEENGE
+351 GE

-405 RKGQKTVRQIVLSH
+405 RKGQETVRQIVLSP

-427 NILLGILVA
+427 HILLGILVA

-471 TVITAARVT
+471 TVITAARVI
-480 AIRDGSEEDMPVDN
+480 AIRDGVEEEMPIDN

-531 SRAVKKRDGD
+531 SQAVKKRDGD

-546 SFILAG
+546 SFIIAG

-563 DSYASQLV
+563 ESYASQLV

-592 KVVSVIIIPV
+592 QVVSVIIIPV

-700 DQVMDIMAHLNSA
+700 DQVMDIMAHINSA

-726 AFGKSKGWA
+726 AFGKSKGWD
-735 ARSII
+735 ARGII

-752 FDEHGD
+752 FDGQGD

-772 TALDIVDTYS
+772 AALDVVDNYS

-805 TVTPIAAIII
+805 AVTPIAAIII

-876 QQAVMKYSV
+876 RQAVMKYSV

-978 IYSCLLSVI
+978 IYSCVLSVI
-987 FILLRTPYPFTTLQ
+987 FILLKTQYPFTTLQ

-1013 SFLLTLEQQEDIT
+1013 SFLLTLEQQEDVT

-1047 SMLIVQILNSVFPWT
+1047 SMLVVQILNAMFPWT

-1100 SIVFLGAVILLPNF
+1100 SVVFLGAVILLPNF

-1142 SMLTQKAILKISRMK
+1142 SMLTQKAIIRFGRMQ
-1157 QELDARKKRYDPDI
+1157 QEMDARRKRYDPDI

>member
-39 AAQPVGTIDP
+39 TAQLVGMIDP
-49 LTGEITVSDKADDF
+49 LTGEITVSDEADNF
-63 SVEDTSISN
+63 PVEDTSISN
-72 KGINSRVEG
+72 KGINSQVE
-81 STVLE
+81 
-86 DVIHQ
+86 
-91 MAEDAT
+91 
-97 VREDMIDS
+97 
-105 AAEDMII
+105 
-112 PEESQDYDSSDDLQN
+112 
-127 YDSSD
+127 
-132 DLKDYDSSDDL
+132 DDL
-143 LWTDLDDAGTDENN
+143 LWTDLDDAE
-157 ESDAEIEVSD
+157 EVRTA
-167 FKEGYGTENSDRYGI
+167 KG
-182 ADTEEFRTDK
+182 AEEFRTNAEAEENWAAEETEEIQTSK
-192 DAEEIR
+192 KAEEIQ
-198 TVVEVKGDRIA
+198 TV
-209 AKADKSREAAGNDED
+209 AKAKEMRKAADSDED

-229 IEDENY
+229 IEDKDTEVE
-235 RSQDEHDEDEQDG
+235 SEDDPDDDEQAG
-248 DEQDDE
+248 E

-259 FSLSNILR
+259 FSLSNIFK
-267 RNRTDKKKKKKS
+267 RTRTEKKKKKKS
-279 QSRTKKA
+279 QSRRKKA
-286 PSKGIKSSSVKRKD
+286 PTKGKKSSADNGKGI
-300 IADED
+300 ADTD
-305 YDDDFADDDLADD
+305 YDDDLADD
-318 ERTDHDY
+318 MSEDSDY
-325 DDLADDERADHDY
+325 DEDLADDTSEDSDYDSDLADDEGETSDY
-338 DDLADDELTDHDY
+338 DDDLSDDDSEDDESDTED
-351 DVDQKDEENGE
+351 GE

-382 LTYGLTSEEVSDREA
+382 LTYGLTAEEVSDREA

-471 TVITAARVT
+471 TVITAARVI
-480 AIRDGSEEDMPVDN
+480 AIRDGVEEEMPIDN

-531 SRAVKKRDGD
+531 SQAVKKKDGD

-546 SFILAG
+546 SFIIAG

-563 DSYASQLV
+563 ESYASQLV

-592 KVVSVIIIPV
+592 QVVSVIIIPV

-700 DQVMDIMAHLNSA
+700 DQVMDIMAHINSA

-726 AFGKSKGWA
+726 AFGKSKGWD
-735 ARSII
+735 ARGII

-752 FDEHGD
+752 FDGQGD

-772 TALDIVDTYS
+772 AALDVVDNYS

-805 TVTPIAAIII
+805 AVTPIAAIII

-876 QQAVMKYSV
+876 RQAVMKYSV

-987 FILLRTPYPFTTLQ
+987 FILLKTPYPFTTLQ

-1013 SFLLTLEQQEDIT
+1013 SFLLTLEQQEDVT

-1047 SMLIVQILNSVFPWT
+1047 SMLVVQILNAMFPWT

-1100 SIVFLGAVILLPNF
+1100 SVVFLGAVILLPNF

-1142 SMLTQKAILKISRMK
+1142 SMLTQKAIIRFGRMK
-1157 QELDARKKRYDPDI
+1157 QEMDARRKRYDPDI

>member
-31 RKKRTPEI
+31 RKKPAPEI
-39 AAQPVGTIDP
+39 ISQPVGTIDP
-49 LTGEITVSDKADDF
+49 LTGEITVSDEVDKF
-63 SVEDTSISN
+63 SKTDSLVPD
-72 KGINSRVEG
+72 
-81 STVLE
+81 
-86 DVIHQ
+86 DVIDSL
-91 MAEDAT
+91 AEDAASREGET
-97 VREDMIDS
+97 DSLVINSTIPEDMVNPVSDDSSVPEDMITLVSDDS
-105 AAEDMII
+105 SVPEDMTDSVSDDSPVPEDITDSVSDDLII
-112 PEESQDYDSSDDLQN
+112 PDDLQDYDLSDDQ
-127 YDSSD
+127 
-132 DLKDYDSSDDL
+132 
-143 LWTDLDDAGTDENN
+143 LWTDLDDAGAEEDN
-157 ESDAEIEVSD
+157 ESDDEVDTTDFPAEPDS
-167 FKEGYGTENSDRYGI
+167 
-182 ADTEEFRTDK
+182 
-192 DAEEIR
+192 
-198 TVVEVKGDRIA
+198 
-209 AKADKSREAAGNDED
+209 DED
-224 MFLAD
+224 KFLAD
-229 IEDENY
+229 IEDEDAGFENEDDLDNED
-235 RSQDEHDEDEQDG
+235 QD
-248 DEQDDE
+248 
-254 ESSGR
+254 ESSGG
-259 FSLSNILR
+259 FSLANIFRRTRTSN
-267 RNRTDKKKKKKS
+267 KKKKKS
-279 QSRTKKA
+279 SQSRRKKA
-286 PSKGIKSSSVKRKD
+286 RSKNNKRSKD
-300 IADED
+300 VRTDIRDE
-305 YDDDFADDDLADD
+305 YDDGLTDGTSDDSEYDSDLADD
-318 ERTDHDY
+318 ESEASDY
-325 DDLADDERADHDY
+325 DDDLSDDDSEDDESDTED
-338 DDLADDELTDHDY
+338 
-351 DVDQKDEENGE
+351 GE
-362 SEEPEEPEVV
+362 SEEPEEPEIV

-382 LTYGLTSEEVSDREA
+382 LTYGLTADEVSDREA

-450 IGNSAIGIFQELKVK
+450 VGNSAIGIFQELKVK

-480 AIRDGSEEDMPVDN
+480 AIRDGSEEEMPVDN

-531 SRAVKKRDGD
+531 SQAVKKRDGD

-660 EMPSIESLARANIIC
+660 EMPSIESLARANVIC

-700 DQVMDIMAHLNSA
+700 DQVMDIMAHINSA
-713 FTDTNVTQDALNA
+713 FTDTNVTQDALNS
-726 AFGKSKGWA
+726 AFGKSKGWD
-735 ARSII
+735 ARGII

-752 FDEHGD
+752 FEGHGD

-772 TALDIVDTYS
+772 TALNIVDTYS

-790 LGRSKGIDPETGDKG
+790 LGRSKGIDTETGDKG
-805 TVTPIAAIII
+805 IVTPIAAIII

-842 DNPLTVSSVAKKAG
+842 DNPLTVSSVAQKAG

-876 QQAVMKYSV
+876 RQAVMKYSV

-987 FILLRTPYPFTTLQ
+987 FILLKTPYPFTTLQ

-1013 SFLLTLEQQEDIT
+1013 SFLLTLEQQEDVT

-1047 SMLIVQILNSVFPWT
+1047 SMLIVQILNAMFPWT

-1100 SIVFLGAVILLPNF
+1100 SVVFLGAVILLPNF

-1130 LSVLVAIMISVY
+1130 LSILVAIMISVY
-1142 SMLTQKAILKISRMK
+1142 SMLTQKAIIRFGRMK
-1157 QELDARKKRYDPDI
+1157 QEMDARRKRYDPDI

>member
-39 AAQPVGTIDP
+39 TAQPVGMIDP
-49 LTGEITVSDKADDF
+49 LTGEITVSDEADNF
-63 SVEDTSISN
+63 PVEDTSISN
-72 KGINSRVEG
+72 KGINSQVE
-81 STVLE
+81 
-86 DVIHQ
+86 
-91 MAEDAT
+91 
-97 VREDMIDS
+97 
-105 AAEDMII
+105 
-112 PEESQDYDSSDDLQN
+112 
-127 YDSSD
+127 
-132 DLKDYDSSDDL
+132 DDL
-143 LWTDLDDAGTDENN
+143 LWTDLDDAE
-157 ESDAEIEVSD
+157 EVRTA
-167 FKEGYGTENSDRYGI
+167 KG
-182 ADTEEFRTDK
+182 AEEFRTNAEAEENWAAEETEEIQTSK
-192 DAEEIR
+192 KAEEIQ
-198 TVVEVKGDRIA
+198 TV
-209 AKADKSREAAGNDED
+209 AKAKEMRKAADSDED

-229 IEDENY
+229 IK
-235 RSQDEHDEDEQDG
+235 DEDTEVESEDDPDD
-248 DEQDDE
+248 DEQAGE

-259 FSLSNILR
+259 FSLSNIFK
-267 RNRTDKKKKKKS
+267 RTRTEKKKKKKS
-279 QSRTKKA
+279 QSRRKKA
-286 PSKGIKSSSVKRKD
+286 PTKGKKSSADNGKGI
-300 IADED
+300 ADTD
-305 YDDDFADDDLADD
+305 YDDDLADD
-318 ERTDHDY
+318 MSEDSDY
-325 DDLADDERADHDY
+325 DEDLADDTSEDSDYDSDLADDEGETSDY
-338 DDLADDELTDHDY
+338 DDDLSDDDSEDDESDTED
-351 DVDQKDEENGE
+351 GE

-382 LTYGLTSEEVSDREA
+382 LTYGLTAEEVSDREA

-471 TVITAARVT
+471 TVITAARVI
-480 AIRDGSEEDMPVDN
+480 AIRDGVEEEMPIDN

-531 SRAVKKRDGD
+531 SQAVKKKDGD

-546 SFILAG
+546 SFIIAG

-563 DSYASQLV
+563 ESYASQLV

-592 KVVSVIIIPV
+592 QVVSVIIIPV

-700 DQVMDIMAHLNSA
+700 DQVMDIMAHINSA

-726 AFGKSKGWA
+726 AFGKSKGWD
-735 ARSII
+735 ARGII

-752 FDEHGD
+752 FDGQGD

-772 TALDIVDTYS
+772 AALDVVDNYS

-805 TVTPIAAIII
+805 AVTPIAAIII

-876 QQAVMKYSV
+876 RQAVMKYSV

-987 FILLRTPYPFTTLQ
+987 FILLKTPYPFTTLQ

-1013 SFLLTLEQQEDIT
+1013 SFLLTLEQQEDVT

-1047 SMLIVQILNSVFPWT
+1047 SMLVVQILNAMFPWT

-1100 SIVFLGAVILLPNF
+1100 SVVFLGAVILLPNF

-1142 SMLTQKAILKISRMK
+1142 SMLTQKAIIRFGRMK
-1157 QELDARKKRYDPDI
+1157 QEMDARRKRYDPDI

>member
-39 AAQPVGTIDP
+39 TAQPVGMIDP
-49 LTGEITVSDKADDF
+49 LTGEITVSDEADNF
-63 SVEDTSISN
+63 PVEDTSISN
-72 KGINSRVEG
+72 KGINSQVE
-81 STVLE
+81 
-86 DVIHQ
+86 
-91 MAEDAT
+91 
-97 VREDMIDS
+97 
-105 AAEDMII
+105 
-112 PEESQDYDSSDDLQN
+112 
-127 YDSSD
+127 
-132 DLKDYDSSDDL
+132 DDL
-143 LWTDLDDAGTDENN
+143 LWTDLDDAE
-157 ESDAEIEVSD
+157 EVRTA
-167 FKEGYGTENSDRYGI
+167 KG
-182 ADTEEFRTDK
+182 AEEFRTNAEAEENWAAEETEEIQTSK
-192 DAEEIR
+192 KAEEIQ
-198 TVVEVKGDRIA
+198 TV
-209 AKADKSREAAGNDED
+209 AKAKEMRKAADSDED

-229 IEDENY
+229 IEDEDTEVE
-235 RSQDEHDEDEQDG
+235 SEDDPDDDEQAG
-248 DEQDDE
+248 E

-259 FSLSNILR
+259 FSLSNIFK
-267 RNRTDKKKKKKS
+267 RTRTEKKKS
-279 QSRTKKA
+279 QSRRKKA
-286 PSKGIKSSSVKRKD
+286 PTKGKKSSADNGKGI
-300 IADED
+300 ADTD
-305 YDDDFADDDLADD
+305 YDDDLADD
-318 ERTDHDY
+318 MSEDSDY
-325 DDLADDERADHDY
+325 DEDLADDTSEDSDYDSDLADDEGETSDY
-338 DDLADDELTDHDY
+338 DDDLSDDDSEDDESDTED
-351 DVDQKDEENGE
+351 GE

-382 LTYGLTSEEVSDREA
+382 LTYGLTAEEVSDREA

-471 TVITAARVT
+471 TVITAARVI
-480 AIRDGSEEDMPVDN
+480 AIRDGVEEEMPIDN

-531 SRAVKKRDGD
+531 SQAVKKKDGD

-546 SFILAG
+546 SFIIAG

-563 DSYASQLV
+563 ESYASQLV

-592 KVVSVIIIPV
+592 QVVSVIIIPV

-700 DQVMDIMAHLNSA
+700 DQVMDIMAHINSA

-726 AFGKSKGWA
+726 AFGKSKGWD
-735 ARSII
+735 ARGII

-752 FDEHGD
+752 FDGQGD

-772 TALDIVDTYS
+772 AALDVVDNYS

-805 TVTPIAAIII
+805 AVTPIAAIII

-876 QQAVMKYSV
+876 RQAVMKYSV

-987 FILLRTPYPFTTLQ
+987 FILLKTPYPFTTLQ

-1013 SFLLTLEQQEDIT
+1013 SFLLTLEQQEDVT

-1036 TALPAALTMVT
+1036 TSLPAALTMVT
-1047 SMLIVQILNSVFPWT
+1047 SMLVVQILNAMFPWT

-1100 SIVFLGAVILLPNF
+1100 SVVFLGAVILLPNF

-1142 SMLTQKAILKISRMK
+1142 SMLTQKAIIRFGRMK
-1157 QELDARKKRYDPDI
+1157 QEMDARRKRYDPDI

>member
-39 AAQPVGTIDP
+39 TAQPVGMIDP
-49 LTGEITVSDKADDF
+49 LTGEITVSDEADNF
-63 SVEDTSISN
+63 PVEYTSISN
-72 KGINSRVEG
+72 KGINSRVEDD
-81 STVLE
+81 TVRKDVIHHMAE
-86 DVIHQ
+86 DVI
-91 MAEDAT
+91 
-97 VREDMIDS
+97 VREDMINS
-105 AAEDMII
+105 AAGDMII
-112 PEESQDYDSSDDLQN
+112 PDASQDYVPSDNLKDYDSSDASQD
-127 YDSSD
+127 YVPSD

-143 LWTDLDDAGTDENN
+143 LWTDLDDAGIDEDN
-157 ESDAEIEVSD
+157 ESDDEVDVPDFSAGIEDSYDIMDAEEVRTA
-167 FKEGYGTENSDRYGI
+167 KG
-182 ADTEEFRTDK
+182 AEEFRTDTEAEESWAAEETEDVQTAAK
-192 DAEEIR
+192 AEEIQ
-198 TVVEVKGDRIA
+198 TV
-209 AKADKSREAAGNDED
+209 AKAKKMRKAAASDED

-229 IEDENY
+229 IEDEGTEVE
-235 RSQDEHDEDEQDG
+235 SDDDLGGEEQA
-248 DEQDDE
+248 DE

-259 FSLSNILR
+259 FSLSNIFK
-267 RNRTDKKKKKKS
+267 RTRTNKKKKKKS
-279 QSRTKKA
+279 QSRRKKA
-286 PSKGIKSSSVKRKD
+286 PTKGKKSSADRRKD
-300 IADED
+300 ITDAD
-305 YDDDFADDDLADD
+305 YDDDLADD
-318 ERTDHDY
+318 MSEDPDY
-325 DDLADDERADHDY
+325 DDDLTDDEGSED
-338 DDLADDELTDHDY
+338 
-351 DVDQKDEENGE
+351 NSE
-362 SEEPEEPEVV
+362 SEEAEEAEEPEVV

-382 LTYGLTSEEVSDREA
+382 LTYGLTAEEVSDREA

-427 NILLGILVA
+427 NIILGILVA

-471 TVITAARVT
+471 TVITAARVI
-480 AIRDGSEEDMPVDN
+480 AIRDGGEEEMPVDN

-531 SRAVKKRDGD
+531 SQAVKKKDGD

-546 SFILAG
+546 SFIIAG

-563 DSYASQLV
+563 ESYASQLV

-700 DQVMDIMAHLNSA
+700 DQVMDIMAHINSA

-726 AFGKSKGWA
+726 AFGKTKGWA
-735 ARSII
+735 ARGII

-752 FDEHGD
+752 FDGHGD

-772 TALDIVDTYS
+772 AALDVVDNYS

-790 LGRSKGIDPETGDKG
+790 LGRSKGINPETGDKG
-805 TVTPIAAIII
+805 AVTPIAAIII

-856 IAGAEKYVD
+856 IAGAEKYID

-876 QQAVMKYSV
+876 RQAVMKYSV

-895 AFIKAWQAAGMTVAM
+895 AFIKAWQASGMTVAM

-987 FILLRTPYPFTTLQ
+987 FILLKTPYPFTTLQ

-1013 SFLLTLEQQEDIT
+1013 SFLLTLEQQEDVT

-1047 SMLIVQILNSVFPWT
+1047 SMLIVQILNAMFPWT

-1100 SIVFLGAVILLPNF
+1100 SVVFLGAVILLPNF

-1130 LSVLVAIMISVY
+1130 LSILVAIMISVY
-1142 SMLTQKAILKISRMK
+1142 SMLTGKAIIRFGRMK
-1157 QELDARKKRYDPDI
+1157 QEMDARRKRYDPDI

>member
-39 AAQPVGTIDP
+39 TAQPVGMIDP
-49 LTGEITVSDKADDF
+49 LTGEITVSDEADNF
-63 SVEDTSISN
+63 PVEDTSISN
-72 KGINSRVEG
+72 KGINSQVE
-81 STVLE
+81 
-86 DVIHQ
+86 
-91 MAEDAT
+91 
-97 VREDMIDS
+97 
-105 AAEDMII
+105 
-112 PEESQDYDSSDDLQN
+112 
-127 YDSSD
+127 
-132 DLKDYDSSDDL
+132 DDL
-143 LWTDLDDAGTDENN
+143 LWTDLDDAE
-157 ESDAEIEVSD
+157 EVRTA
-167 FKEGYGTENSDRYGI
+167 KG
-182 ADTEEFRTDK
+182 AEEFRTNAEAEENWAAEETEEIQTSK
-192 DAEEIR
+192 KAEEIQ
-198 TVVEVKGDRIA
+198 TV
-209 AKADKSREAAGNDED
+209 AKAKEMRKAADSDED

-229 IEDENY
+229 IEDEDTEVE
-235 RSQDEHDEDEQDG
+235 SEDDPDDDEQAG
-248 DEQDDE
+248 E

-259 FSLSNILR
+259 FSLSNIFK
-267 RNRTDKKKKKKS
+267 RTRTEKKKKKKS
-279 QSRTKKA
+279 QSRRKKA
-286 PSKGIKSSSVKRKD
+286 PTKGKKSSADNGKGI
-300 IADED
+300 ADTD
-305 YDDDFADDDLADD
+305 YDDDLADD
-318 ERTDHDY
+318 MSEDSDY
-325 DDLADDERADHDY
+325 DEDLADDTSEDSDYDSDLADDEGETSDY
-338 DDLADDELTDHDY
+338 DDDLSDDDSEDDESDTED
-351 DVDQKDEENGE
+351 GE

-382 LTYGLTSEEVSDREA
+382 LTYGLTAEEVSDREA

-480 AIRDGSEEDMPVDN
+480 AIRDGGEEEMPIDN

-531 SRAVKKRDGD
+531 SQAVKKKDGD

-546 SFILAG
+546 SFIIAG

-563 DSYASQLV
+563 ESYASQLV

-592 KVVSVIIIPV
+592 QVVSVIIIPV

-700 DQVMDIMAHLNSA
+700 DQVMDIMAHINSA

-726 AFGKSKGWA
+726 AFGKSKGWD
-735 ARSII
+735 ARGII

-752 FDEHGD
+752 FDGQGD

-772 TALDIVDTYS
+772 AALDVVDNYS

-805 TVTPIAAIII
+805 AVTPIAAIII

-876 QQAVMKYSV
+876 RQAVMKYSV

-987 FILLRTPYPFTTLQ
+987 FILLKTPYPFTTLQ

-1013 SFLLTLEQQEDIT
+1013 SFLLTLEQQEDVT

-1036 TALPAALTMVT
+1036 TSLPAALTMVT
-1047 SMLIVQILNSVFPWT
+1047 SMLVVQILNAMFPWT

-1100 SIVFLGAVILLPNF
+1100 SVVFLGAVILLPNF

-1142 SMLTQKAILKISRMK
+1142 SMLTQKAIIRFGRMK
-1157 QELDARKKRYDPDI
+1157 QEMDARRKRYDPDI

>member
-39 AAQPVGTIDP
+39 TAQPVGMIDP
-49 LTGEITVSDKADDF
+49 LTGEITVSDEADNF
-63 SVEDTSISN
+63 PVEDTSISN
-72 KGINSRVEG
+72 KGINSQVE
-81 STVLE
+81 
-86 DVIHQ
+86 
-91 MAEDAT
+91 
-97 VREDMIDS
+97 
-105 AAEDMII
+105 
-112 PEESQDYDSSDDLQN
+112 
-127 YDSSD
+127 
-132 DLKDYDSSDDL
+132 DDL
-143 LWTDLDDAGTDENN
+143 LWTDLDDAE
-157 ESDAEIEVSD
+157 EVRTA
-167 FKEGYGTENSDRYGI
+167 KG
-182 ADTEEFRTDK
+182 AEEFRTNAEAEENWAAEETEEIQTSK
-192 DAEEIR
+192 KAEEIQ
-198 TVVEVKGDRIA
+198 TV
-209 AKADKSREAAGNDED
+209 AKAKEMRKAADSDED

-229 IEDENY
+229 IEDEDTEVE
-235 RSQDEHDEDEQDG
+235 SEDDPDDDEQAG
-248 DEQDDE
+248 E

-259 FSLSNILR
+259 FSLSNIFK
-267 RNRTDKKKKKKS
+267 RTRTEKKKKKKS
-279 QSRTKKA
+279 QSRRKKA
-286 PSKGIKSSSVKRKD
+286 PTKGKKSSADNGKGI
-300 IADED
+300 ADTD
-305 YDDDFADDDLADD
+305 YDDDLADD
-318 ERTDHDY
+318 MSEDSDY
-325 DDLADDERADHDY
+325 DSDLADDEGETSDY
-338 DDLADDELTDHDY
+338 DDDLSDDDSEDDESDTED
-351 DVDQKDEENGE
+351 GE

-382 LTYGLTSEEVSDREA
+382 LTYGLTAEEVSDREA

-480 AIRDGSEEDMPVDN
+480 AIRDGGEEEMPIDN

-531 SRAVKKRDGD
+531 SQAVKKRDGD

-546 SFILAG
+546 SFIIAG

-563 DSYASQLV
+563 ESYASQLV

-592 KVVSVIIIPV
+592 QVVSVIIIPV

-700 DQVMDIMAHLNSA
+700 DQVMDIMAHINSA

-726 AFGKSKGWA
+726 AFGKSKGWD
-735 ARSII
+735 ARGII

-752 FDEHGD
+752 FDGQGD

-772 TALDIVDTYS
+772 AALDVVDNYS

-805 TVTPIAAIII
+805 AVTPIAAIII

-876 QQAVMKYSV
+876 RQAVMKYSV

-987 FILLRTPYPFTTLQ
+987 FILLKTPYPFTTLQ

-1013 SFLLTLEQQEDIT
+1013 SFLLTLEQQEDVT

-1047 SMLIVQILNSVFPWT
+1047 SMLVVQILNAMFPWT

-1100 SIVFLGAVILLPNF
+1100 SVVFLGLRHALDFHVVVAAASAAVCPGRDHDF
-1114 YDMHSIF
+1114 R
-1121 MWWSLLLLP
+1121 
-1130 LSVLVAIMISVY
+1130 V
-1142 SMLTQKAILKISRMK
+1142 
-1157 QELDARKKRYDPDI
+1157 LDAHSEGHHKVWPDEAGNGCKA
-1171 Y
+1171 

>member
-1 MSLTDKETHQ
+1 
-11 KDEVLFSGSMR
+11 MR

-39 AAQPVGTIDP
+39 TVRPVGAIDP
-49 LTGEITVSDKADDF
+49 LTGEITVADEVDDLSEKGF
-63 SVEDTSISN
+63 SVPEEIINPRTENISYR
-72 KGINSRVEG
+72 KDVINSMPDDNTEQK
-81 STVLE
+81 
-86 DVIHQ
+86 DVIDSMPDDNTVQ
-91 MAEDAT
+91 KDVINSLPDDNTVQEDI
-97 VREDMIDS
+97 IDS
-105 AAEDMII
+105 MPEDMII
-112 PEESQDYDSSDDLQN
+112 PDDMQDN
-127 YDSSD
+127 Y
-132 DLKDYDSSDDL
+132 LSDDL
-143 LWTDLDDAGTDENN
+143 LWTDLDDAGTDEDND
-157 ESDAEIEVSD
+157 SDSETRASD
-167 FKEGYGTENSDRYGI
+167 FSAETSSD
-182 ADTEEFRTDK
+182 
-192 DAEEIR
+192 
-198 TVVEVKGDRIA
+198 
-209 AKADKSREAAGNDED
+209 D

-229 IEDENY
+229 IEEEDTG
-235 RSQDEHDEDEQDG
+235 SKDEDEQDG
-248 DEQDDE
+248 AEQDDE

-259 FSLSNILR
+259 FSLSNIFR
-267 RNRTDKKKKKKS
+267 KTRTDKKKRKKS
-279 QSRTKKA
+279 QSRGKKA
-286 PSKGIKSSSVKRKD
+286 PSKGSKSSSEEGTA
-300 IADED
+300 IEDED
-305 YDDDFADDDLADD
+305 YDDDLADD
-318 ERTDHDY
+318 ENEDPDY
-325 DDLADDERADHDY
+325 NDSEENESD
-338 DDLADDELTDHDY
+338 T
-351 DVDQKDEENGE
+351 ENGE

-480 AIRDGSEEDMPVDN
+480 AIRDGSEEEMPVDN

-563 DSYASQLV
+563 ESYASQLV

-700 DQVMDIMAHLNSA
+700 DQVMDIMAHINSA

>member
-31 RKKRTPEI
+31 RKKRAPEI
-39 AAQPVGTIDP
+39 TAPPVGMIDP
-49 LTGEITVSDKADDF
+49 LTGEITVPDEADDL
-63 SVEDTSISN
+63 SEANISSPDEVIYPTTDNDTVREAV
-72 KGINSRVEG
+72 INPLANDS
-81 STVLE
+81 
-86 DVIHQ
+86 
-91 MAEDAT
+91 T
-97 VREDMIDS
+97 VREDIIDS

-112 PEESQDYDSSDDLQN
+112 PDDSQDYDSSDDQ
-127 YDSSD
+127 
-132 DLKDYDSSDDL
+132 
-143 LWTDLDDAGTDENN
+143 LWTDLDDADTDEDN
-157 ESDAEIEVSD
+157 ESDDEVDVPDFSAGTDIEDTYRHDITDAEEV
-167 FKEGYGTENSDRYGI
+167 
-182 ADTEEFRTDK
+182 RTDK
-192 DAEEIR
+192 GAEKFQTATEADESRTAGETEEVQTAAKAEEIQP
-198 TVVEVKGDRIA
+198 A
-209 AKADKSREAAGNDED
+209 AKAKGMRKATTGDED

-229 IEDENY
+229 IEDKDTEDDLD
-235 RSQDEHDEDEQDG
+235 DEEQA
-248 DEQDDE
+248 DE

-259 FSLSNILR
+259 FSLSNIFR
-267 RNRTDKKKKKKS
+267 KTRSDKKRKKKPQNRRKI
-279 QSRTKKA
+279 A
-286 PSKGIKSSSVKRKD
+286 PSKGKRSSSKEETS
-300 IADED
+300 IEDE
-305 YDDDFADDDLADD
+305 DDDLADD
-318 ERTDHDY
+318 MSEDSDY
-325 DDLADDERADHDY
+325 DDDLVDDASEDSDYDSDQTDDESEAE
-338 DDLADDELTDHDY
+338 DDET
-351 DVDQKDEENGE
+351 EET
-362 SEEPEEPEVV
+362 EEPEVV

-382 LTYGLTSEEVSDREA
+382 LTYGLTAEEVSDREA

-480 AIRDGSEEDMPVDN
+480 AIRDGSEEEMPVDN

-546 SFILAG
+546 SFIIAG

-563 DSYASQLV
+563 ESYASQLV

-700 DQVMDIMAHLNSA
+700 DQVMDIMAHINSA

-726 AFGKSKGWA
+726 AFGQSKGWA
-735 ARSII
+735 ARGII

-772 TALDIVDTYS
+772 AALDVVDTYS

-790 LGRSKGIDPETGDKG
+790 LGRSRGIDTETGDKG

-1013 SFLLTLEQQEDIT
+1013 SFLLTLEQQEDVT

-1047 SMLIVQILNSVFPWT
+1047 SMLIVQILNAMFPWT

-1100 SIVFLGAVILLPNF
+1100 SVVFLGAVILLPNF

-1130 LSVLVAIMISVY
+1130 LSILVAIMISVY
-1142 SMLTQKAILKISRMK
+1142 SMLTQKAIIRLGRMK
-1157 QELDARKKRYDPDI
+1157 QEMDARRKRYDPDI

>member
-39 AAQPVGTIDP
+39 TVRPVGAIDP
-49 LTGEITVSDKADDF
+49 LTGEITVADEVDDLSEKGF
-63 SVEDTSISN
+63 SVPEEIINPRTENISYRKDVIDSLPDDN
-72 KGINSRVEG
+72 TVQKDVINSMPDDNTEQK
-81 STVLE
+81 
-86 DVIHQ
+86 DVINS
-91 MAEDAT
+91 MP
-97 VREDMIDS
+97 
-105 AAEDMII
+105 EDMII
-112 PEESQDYDSSDDLQN
+112 PDDMQDN
-127 YDSSD
+127 Y
-132 DLKDYDSSDDL
+132 LSDDL
-143 LWTDLDDAGTDENN
+143 LWTDLDDTGTDEDN
-157 ESDAEIEVSD
+157 ESDSETRASD
-167 FKEGYGTENSDRYGI
+167 FSAETSSD
-182 ADTEEFRTDK
+182 
-192 DAEEIR
+192 
-198 TVVEVKGDRIA
+198 
-209 AKADKSREAAGNDED
+209 D

-229 IEDENY
+229 IEEEDTG
-235 RSQDEHDEDEQDG
+235 SKDEDEQDG
-248 DEQDDE
+248 EAQDDE

-259 FSLSNILR
+259 FSLSNIFR
-267 RNRTDKKKKKKS
+267 KTRTDKKKRKKS
-279 QSRTKKA
+279 QSRGKKA
-286 PSKGIKSSSVKRKD
+286 HSKGLKSSSEEGTA
-300 IADED
+300 IEDED
-305 YDDDFADDDLADD
+305 YDDDLADD
-318 ERTDHDY
+318 ENEDPDY
-325 DDLADDERADHDY
+325 NDS
-338 DDLADDELTDHDY
+338 
-351 DVDQKDEENGE
+351 EENESDTENGD
-362 SEEPEEPEVV
+362 SEETEEPEVV

-700 DQVMDIMAHLNSA
+700 DQVMDIMAHINSA

-726 AFGKSKGWA
+726 AFGKIG
-735 ARSII
+735 
-740 PFSSERKFRAVS
+740 RA
-752 FDEHGD
+752 
-758 YVLGAPEFIVPNNK
+758 
-772 TALDIVDTYS
+772 
-782 QQGYRVLL
+782 
-790 LGRSKGIDPETGDKG
+790 
-805 TVTPIAAIII
+805 
-815 SDVIKEDAKETF
+815 
-827 AYFAKSGVAIKVLSG
+827 
-842 DNPLTVSSVAKKAG
+842 
-856 IAGAEKYVD
+856 
-865 ATKLPEDPTAF
+865 
-876 QQAVMKYSV
+876 
-885 FGRVKPEQKQ
+885 
-895 AFIKAWQAAGMTVAM
+895 
-910 VGDGVND
+910 
-917 VLAIKDADCGIA
+917 
-929 MASGSEAAKQAAHI
+929 
-943 VLMDSDFS
+943 
-951 SMKDIVKEGK
+951 
-961 TIIANI
+961 
-967 ERVSSLYLTKT
+967 
-978 IYSCLLSVI
+978 
-987 FILLRTPYPFTTLQ
+987 
-1001 MGLINLCGIGMP
+1001 
-1013 SFLLTLEQQEDIT
+1013 
-1026 TSGFLKHVLQ
+1026 HV
-1036 TALPAALTMVT
+1036 
-1047 SMLIVQILNSVFPWT
+1047 
-1062 TDIFSTFNL
+1062 
-1071 MLGGLVSMLVVASV
+1071 
-1085 CWPLAPYRKFVLAVS
+1085 
-1100 SIVFLGAVILLPNF
+1100 
-1114 YDMHSIF
+1114 
-1121 MWWSLLLLP
+1121 
-1130 LSVLVAIMISVY
+1130 
-1142 SMLTQKAILKISRMK
+1142 
-1157 QELDARKKRYDPDI
+1157 
-1171 Y
+1171 

>member
-39 AAQPVGTIDP
+39 TAQPVGMIDP
-49 LTGEITVSDKADDF
+49 LTGEITVSDEADNF
-63 SVEDTSISN
+63 PVEDTSISN
-72 KGINSRVEG
+72 KGINSQVE
-81 STVLE
+81 
-86 DVIHQ
+86 
-91 MAEDAT
+91 
-97 VREDMIDS
+97 
-105 AAEDMII
+105 
-112 PEESQDYDSSDDLQN
+112 
-127 YDSSD
+127 
-132 DLKDYDSSDDL
+132 DDL
-143 LWTDLDDAGTDENN
+143 LWTDLDDAE
-157 ESDAEIEVSD
+157 EVRTA
-167 FKEGYGTENSDRYGI
+167 KG
-182 ADTEEFRTDK
+182 AEEFRTNAEAEENWAAEETEEIQTSK
-192 DAEEIR
+192 KAEEIQ
-198 TVVEVKGDRIA
+198 TV
-209 AKADKSREAAGNDED
+209 AKAKEMRKAADSDED

-229 IEDENY
+229 IEDEDTEVE
-235 RSQDEHDEDEQDG
+235 SEDDPDDDEQAG
-248 DEQDDE
+248 E

-259 FSLSNILR
+259 FSLSNIFK
-267 RNRTDKKKKKKS
+267 RTRTKKKKKKKS
-279 QSRTKKA
+279 QSRRKKA
-286 PSKGIKSSSVKRKD
+286 PTKGKKSSADNGKGI
-300 IADED
+300 ADTD
-305 YDDDFADDDLADD
+305 YDDDLADD
-318 ERTDHDY
+318 MSEDSDY
-325 DDLADDERADHDY
+325 DEDLADDTSEDSDYDSDLADDEGETSDY
-338 DDLADDELTDHDY
+338 DDDLSDDDSEDDESDTED
-351 DVDQKDEENGE
+351 GE

-382 LTYGLTSEEVSDREA
+382 LTYGLTAEEVSDREA

-480 AIRDGSEEDMPVDN
+480 AIRDGGEEEMPIDN

-531 SRAVKKRDGD
+531 SQAVKKRDGD

-546 SFILAG
+546 SFIIAG

-563 DSYASQLV
+563 ESYASQLV

-592 KVVSVIIIPV
+592 QVVSVIIIPV

-700 DQVMDIMAHLNSA
+700 DQVMDIMAHINSA

-726 AFGKSKGWA
+726 AFGKSKGWD
-735 ARSII
+735 ARGII

-752 FDEHGD
+752 FDGHGD

-772 TALDIVDTYS
+772 AALDVVDNYS

-805 TVTPIAAIII
+805 AVTPIAAIII

-876 QQAVMKYSV
+876 RQAVMKYSV

-987 FILLRTPYPFTTLQ
+987 FILLKTPYPFTTLQ

-1013 SFLLTLEQQEDIT
+1013 SFLLTLEQQEDVT

-1047 SMLIVQILNSVFPWT
+1047 SMLVVQILNAMFPWT

-1100 SIVFLGAVILLPNF
+1100 SVVFLGAVILLPNF

-1142 SMLTQKAILKISRMK
+1142 SMLTQKAIIRFGRMK
-1157 QELDARKKRYDPDI
+1157 QEMDARRKRYDPDI

>member
-11 KDEVLFSGSMR
+11 KGDVLFSGSMR

-39 AAQPVGTIDP
+39 TAQPVGTIDP
-49 LTGEITVSDKADDF
+49 LTGEITVSDEVDDF
-63 SVEDTSISN
+63 SKTDSLVPDE
-72 KGINSRVEG
+72 
-81 STVLE
+81 
-86 DVIHQ
+86 VIDSL
-91 MAEDAT
+91 AEDAASWKDET
-97 VREDMIDS
+97 DSVVVNSTIREDIIDSVADDSTLPEDMIDPVADDS
-105 AAEDMII
+105 TLPEDMIDPVADDMII
-112 PEESQDYDSSDDLQN
+112 PNDQQDFS
-127 YDSSD
+127 
-132 DLKDYDSSDDL
+132 SSDDL
-143 LWTDLDDAGTDENN
+143 LWTDLDDAGIDEDN
-157 ESDAEIEVSD
+157 ESDDKVDVSD
-167 FKEGYGTENSDRYGI
+167 FSTGTGI
-182 ADTEEFRTDK
+182 EDTYRHDIT
-192 DAEEIR
+192 DAEEVQ
-198 TVVEVKGDRIA
+198 TA
-209 AKADKSREAAGNDED
+209 AKAKEMRKAEASDED

-229 IEDENY
+229 IEDEDTQVE
-235 RSQDEHDEDEQDG
+235 SEDDLDDE
-248 DEQDDE
+248 EQDDE
-254 ESSGR
+254 GSSGR
-259 FSLSNILR
+259 FSLSNIFKR
-267 RNRTDKKKKKKS
+267 PRTDKKKKKKS
-279 QSRTKKA
+279 QSRSKKS
-286 PSKGIKSSSVKRKD
+286 PSKSKKSSADKRKD
-300 IADED
+300 IEDGDYDDDLADDMSEDPDDDLADGERENPD
-305 YDDDFADDDLADD
+305 YDDDFADDESVAS
-318 ERTDHDY
+318 DY
-325 DDLADDERADHDY
+325 DDDSEDDESDTED
-338 DDLADDELTDHDY
+338 
-351 DVDQKDEENGE
+351 GE

-382 LTYGLTSEEVSDREA
+382 LTYGLTAEEVSDREA

-480 AIRDGSEEDMPVDN
+480 AIRDGGEEEMPVDN

-531 SRAVKKRDGD
+531 SQAVKKKDGD

-546 SFILAG
+546 SFIIAG

-563 DSYASQLV
+563 ESYASQLV

-700 DQVMDIMAHLNSA
+700 DQVMDIMAHINSA

-726 AFGKSKGWA
+726 AFGKTKGWA
-735 ARSII
+735 ARGII

-752 FDEHGD
+752 FDGHGD

-772 TALDIVDTYS
+772 AALDVVDNYS

-790 LGRSKGIDPETGDKG
+790 LGRSKGINPETGDKG
-805 TVTPIAAIII
+805 AVTPIAAIII

-876 QQAVMKYSV
+876 RQAVMKYSV

-895 AFIKAWQAAGMTVAM
+895 AFIKAWQASGMTVAM

-987 FILLRTPYPFTTLQ
+987 FILLKTPYPFTTLQ

-1013 SFLLTLEQQEDIT
+1013 SFLLTLEQQEDVT

-1047 SMLIVQILNSVFPWT
+1047 SMLIVQVLNAMFPWT

-1100 SIVFLGAVILLPNF
+1100 AVVFLGAVILLPNF

-1142 SMLTQKAILKISRMK
+1142 SMLTGKAIIKFGRMK
-1157 QELDARKKRYDPDI
+1157 QEMDARRKRYDPDI

>member
-39 AAQPVGTIDP
+39 TAQPVGMIDP
-49 LTGEITVSDKADDF
+49 LTGEITVSDEADNF
-63 SVEDTSISN
+63 PVEDTSISN
-72 KGINSRVEG
+72 KGINSQVE
-81 STVLE
+81 
-86 DVIHQ
+86 
-91 MAEDAT
+91 
-97 VREDMIDS
+97 
-105 AAEDMII
+105 
-112 PEESQDYDSSDDLQN
+112 
-127 YDSSD
+127 
-132 DLKDYDSSDDL
+132 DDL
-143 LWTDLDDAGTDENN
+143 LWTDLDDAE
-157 ESDAEIEVSD
+157 EVRTA
-167 FKEGYGTENSDRYGI
+167 KG
-182 ADTEEFRTDK
+182 AEEFRTNAEAEENWAAEETEEIQTSK
-192 DAEEIR
+192 KAEEIQ
-198 TVVEVKGDRIA
+198 TV
-209 AKADKSREAAGNDED
+209 AKAKEMRKAADSDED

-229 IEDENY
+229 IK
-235 RSQDEHDEDEQDG
+235 DEDTEVESEDDPDD
-248 DEQDDE
+248 DEQAGE

-259 FSLSNILR
+259 FSLSNIFK
-267 RNRTDKKKKKKS
+267 RTRTEKKKKKKS
-279 QSRTKKA
+279 QSRRKKA
-286 PSKGIKSSSVKRKD
+286 PTKGKKSSADNGKGI
-300 IADED
+300 ADTD
-305 YDDDFADDDLADD
+305 YDDDLADD
-318 ERTDHDY
+318 MSEDSDY
-325 DDLADDERADHDY
+325 DEDLADDTSEDSDYDSDLADDEGETSDY
-338 DDLADDELTDHDY
+338 DDDLSDDDSEDDESDTED
-351 DVDQKDEENGE
+351 GE

-382 LTYGLTSEEVSDREA
+382 LTYGLTAEEVSDREA

-471 TVITAARVT
+471 TVITAARVI
-480 AIRDGSEEDMPVDN
+480 AIRDGVEEEMPIDN

-531 SRAVKKRDGD
+531 SQAVKKKDGD

-546 SFILAG
+546 SFIIAG

-563 DSYASQLV
+563 ESYASQLV

-592 KVVSVIIIPV
+592 QVVSVIIIPV

-700 DQVMDIMAHLNSA
+700 DQVMDIMAHINSA

-726 AFGKSKGWA
+726 AFGKSKGWD
-735 ARSII
+735 ARGII

-752 FDEHGD
+752 FDGQGD

-772 TALDIVDTYS
+772 AALDVVDNYS

-805 TVTPIAAIII
+805 AVTPIAAIII

-876 QQAVMKYSV
+876 RQAVMKYSV

-987 FILLRTPYPFTTLQ
+987 FILLKTPYPFTTLQ

-1013 SFLLTLEQQEDIT
+1013 SFLLTLEQQEDVT

-1047 SMLIVQILNSVFPWT
+1047 SMLVVQILNAMFPWT

-1100 SIVFLGAVILLPNF
+1100 SVVFLGAVILLPNF

-1142 SMLTQKAILKISRMK
+1142 SMLTQKAIIRFGRMQ
-1157 QELDARKKRYDPDI
+1157 QEMDARRKRYDPDI

>member
-1 MSLTDKETHQ
+1 M
-11 KDEVLFSGSMR
+11 
-22 HRKLPRARR
+22 
-31 RKKRTPEI
+31 
-39 AAQPVGTIDP
+39 IDP
-49 LTGEITVSDKADDF
+49 LTGEITVSDEADNF
-63 SVEDTSISN
+63 PVEDTSISN
-72 KGINSRVEG
+72 KGINSQVE
-81 STVLE
+81 
-86 DVIHQ
+86 
-91 MAEDAT
+91 
-97 VREDMIDS
+97 
-105 AAEDMII
+105 
-112 PEESQDYDSSDDLQN
+112 
-127 YDSSD
+127 
-132 DLKDYDSSDDL
+132 DDL
-143 LWTDLDDAGTDENN
+143 LWTDLDDAE
-157 ESDAEIEVSD
+157 EVRTA
-167 FKEGYGTENSDRYGI
+167 KG
-182 ADTEEFRTDK
+182 AEEFRTNAEAEENWAAEETEEIQTSK
-192 DAEEIR
+192 KAEEIQ
-198 TVVEVKGDRIA
+198 TV
-209 AKADKSREAAGNDED
+209 AKAKEMRKAADSDED

-229 IEDENY
+229 IEDEDTEVE
-235 RSQDEHDEDEQDG
+235 SEDDPDDDEQAG
-248 DEQDDE
+248 E

-259 FSLSNILR
+259 FSLSNIFK
-267 RNRTDKKKKKKS
+267 RTRTEKKKKKKS
-279 QSRTKKA
+279 QSRRKKA
-286 PSKGIKSSSVKRKD
+286 PTKGKKSSADNGKGI
-300 IADED
+300 ADTD
-305 YDDDFADDDLADD
+305 YDDDLADD
-318 ERTDHDY
+318 MSEDSDY
-325 DDLADDERADHDY
+325 DEDLADDTSEDSDYDSDLADDEGETSDY
-338 DDLADDELTDHDY
+338 DDDLSDDDSEDDESDTED
-351 DVDQKDEENGE
+351 GE

-382 LTYGLTSEEVSDREA
+382 LTYGLTAEEVSDREA

-471 TVITAARVT
+471 TVITAARVI
-480 AIRDGSEEDMPVDN
+480 AIRDGVEEEMPIDN

-531 SRAVKKRDGD
+531 SQAVKKKDGD

-546 SFILAG
+546 SFIIAG

-563 DSYASQLV
+563 ESYASQLV

-592 KVVSVIIIPV
+592 QVVSVIIIPV

-700 DQVMDIMAHLNSA
+700 DQVMDIMAHINSA

-726 AFGKSKGWA
+726 AFGKSKGWD
-735 ARSII
+735 ARGII

-752 FDEHGD
+752 FDGQGD

-772 TALDIVDTYS
+772 AALDVVDNYS

-805 TVTPIAAIII
+805 AVTPIAAIII

-876 QQAVMKYSV
+876 RQAVMKYSV

-987 FILLRTPYPFTTLQ
+987 FILLKTPYPFTTLQ

-1013 SFLLTLEQQEDIT
+1013 SFLLTLEQQEDVT

-1036 TALPAALTMVT
+1036 TSLPAALTMVT
-1047 SMLIVQILNSVFPWT
+1047 SMLVVQILNAMFPWT

-1100 SIVFLGAVILLPNF
+1100 SVVFLGAVIF
-1114 YDMHSIF
+1114 H
-1121 MWWSLLLLP
+1121 
-1130 LSVLVAIMISVY
+1130 VVVAAAPAAVCPG
-1142 SMLTQKAILKISRMK
+1142 RDHDFRV
-1157 QELDARKKRYDPDI
+1157 LDAHSEGHHKVWPDEAGNGCKA
-1171 Y
+1171 

>member
-39 AAQPVGTIDP
+39 TAQPVGMIDP
-49 LTGEITVSDKADDF
+49 LTGEITVSDEADNF
-63 SVEDTSISN
+63 PVEDTSISN
-72 KGINSRVEG
+72 KGINSQVE
-81 STVLE
+81 
-86 DVIHQ
+86 
-91 MAEDAT
+91 
-97 VREDMIDS
+97 
-105 AAEDMII
+105 
-112 PEESQDYDSSDDLQN
+112 
-127 YDSSD
+127 
-132 DLKDYDSSDDL
+132 DDL
-143 LWTDLDDAGTDENN
+143 LWTDLDDAE
-157 ESDAEIEVSD
+157 EVRTA
-167 FKEGYGTENSDRYGI
+167 KG
-182 ADTEEFRTDK
+182 AEEFRTNAEAEENWAAEETEEIQTSK
-192 DAEEIR
+192 KAEEIQ
-198 TVVEVKGDRIA
+198 TV
-209 AKADKSREAAGNDED
+209 AKAKEMRKAADSDED

-229 IEDENY
+229 IK
-235 RSQDEHDEDEQDG
+235 DEDTEVESEDDPDD
-248 DEQDDE
+248 DEQAGE

-259 FSLSNILR
+259 FSLSNIFK
-267 RNRTDKKKKKKS
+267 RTRTEKKKKKKS
-279 QSRTKKA
+279 QSRRKKA
-286 PSKGIKSSSVKRKD
+286 PTKGKKSSADNGKGI
-300 IADED
+300 ADTD
-305 YDDDFADDDLADD
+305 YDDDLADD
-318 ERTDHDY
+318 MSEDSDY
-325 DDLADDERADHDY
+325 DEDLADDTSEDSDYDSDLADDEGETSDY
-338 DDLADDELTDHDY
+338 DDDLSDDDSEDDESDTED
-351 DVDQKDEENGE
+351 GE

-382 LTYGLTSEEVSDREA
+382 LTYGLTAEEVSDREA

-480 AIRDGSEEDMPVDN
+480 AIRDGGEEEMPIDN

-531 SRAVKKRDGD
+531 SQAVKKKDGD

-546 SFILAG
+546 SFIIAG

-563 DSYASQLV
+563 ESYASQLV

-592 KVVSVIIIPV
+592 QVVSVIIIPV

-700 DQVMDIMAHLNSA
+700 DQVMDIMAHINSA

-726 AFGKSKGWA
+726 AFGKSKGWD
-735 ARSII
+735 ARGII

-752 FDEHGD
+752 VNGQGD

-772 TALDIVDTYS
+772 AALDVVDNYS

-805 TVTPIAAIII
+805 AVTPIAAIII

-876 QQAVMKYSV
+876 RQAVMKYSV

-987 FILLRTPYPFTTLQ
+987 FILLKTPYPFTTLQ

-1013 SFLLTLEQQEDIT
+1013 SFLLTLEQQEDVT

-1047 SMLIVQILNSVFPWT
+1047 SMLVVQILNAMFPWT

-1100 SIVFLGAVILLPNF
+1100 SVVFLGAVILLPNF

-1142 SMLTQKAILKISRMK
+1142 SMLTQKAIIRFGRMK
-1157 QELDARKKRYDPDI
+1157 QEMDARRKRYDPDI

>member
-39 AAQPVGTIDP
+39 TAQPVGMIDP
-49 LTGEITVSDKADDF
+49 LTGEITVSDEADNF
-63 SVEDTSISN
+63 PVEDTSISN
-72 KGINSRVEG
+72 KGINSKVE
-81 STVLE
+81 
-86 DVIHQ
+86 
-91 MAEDAT
+91 
-97 VREDMIDS
+97 
-105 AAEDMII
+105 
-112 PEESQDYDSSDDLQN
+112 
-127 YDSSD
+127 
-132 DLKDYDSSDDL
+132 DDL
-143 LWTDLDDAGTDENN
+143 LWTDLDDAE
-157 ESDAEIEVSD
+157 EVRTA
-167 FKEGYGTENSDRYGI
+167 KG
-182 ADTEEFRTDK
+182 AEEFRTNAEAEENWAAEETEEIQTSK
-192 DAEEIR
+192 KAEEIQ
-198 TVVEVKGDRIA
+198 TV
-209 AKADKSREAAGNDED
+209 AKAKEMRKAADSDED

-229 IEDENY
+229 IEDEDTEVE
-235 RSQDEHDEDEQDG
+235 SEDDPDDDEQA
-248 DEQDDE
+248 DE

-259 FSLSNILR
+259 FSLSNIFK
-267 RNRTDKKKKKKS
+267 RTRTEKKKKKKS
-279 QSRTKKA
+279 QSRRKKA
-286 PSKGIKSSSVKRKD
+286 PTKGKKSSADNGKGI
-300 IADED
+300 ADTD
-305 YDDDFADDDLADD
+305 YDDDLADD
-318 ERTDHDY
+318 MSEDSDY
-325 DDLADDERADHDY
+325 DEDLADDTSEDSDYDSDLADDEGETSDY
-338 DDLADDELTDHDY
+338 DDDLSDDDSEDDESGTED
-351 DVDQKDEENGE
+351 GE

-382 LTYGLTSEEVSDREA
+382 LTYGLTAEEVSDREA

-480 AIRDGSEEDMPVDN
+480 AIRDGGEEEMPIDN

-531 SRAVKKRDGD
+531 SQAVKKRDGD

-546 SFILAG
+546 SFIIAG
-552 TALQRVDKVGN
+552 TALQRVDKVGSE
-563 DSYASQLV
+563 SYASQLV

-592 KVVSVIIIPV
+592 KVVSVTIIPV

-700 DQVMDIMAHLNSA
+700 DQVMDIMAHINSA

-726 AFGKSKGWA
+726 AFGKSKGWD
-735 ARSII
+735 ARGII

-752 FDEHGD
+752 FDGQGD

-772 TALDIVDTYS
+772 AALDVVDNYS

-805 TVTPIAAIII
+805 AVTPIAAIII

-876 QQAVMKYSV
+876 RQAVMKYSV

-987 FILLRTPYPFTTLQ
+987 FILLKTPYPFTTLQ

-1013 SFLLTLEQQEDIT
+1013 SFLLTLEQQEDVT

-1047 SMLIVQILNSVFPWT
+1047 SMLVVQILNAMFPWT

-1100 SIVFLGAVILLPNF
+1100 SVVFLGAVILLPNF

-1142 SMLTQKAILKISRMK
+1142 SMLTQKAIIRFGRMK
-1157 QELDARKKRYDPDI
+1157 QEMDARRKRYDPDI